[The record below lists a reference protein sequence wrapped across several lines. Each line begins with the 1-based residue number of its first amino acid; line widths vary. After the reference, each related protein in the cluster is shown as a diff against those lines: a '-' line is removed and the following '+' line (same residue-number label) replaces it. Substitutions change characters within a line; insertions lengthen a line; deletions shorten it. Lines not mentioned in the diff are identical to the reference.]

1 MKNSTVFAALA
12 SIVAFLAFVN
22 PYNYQEREAMILTGV
37 MKFMDQV
44 HYNPEMMND
53 ELSAVIFDEYIESLD
68 SRKRFLTQEE
78 VDDLAQY
85 RDKVDDQIKI
95 KTFEMFEMSNDLIE
109 KGMQRG
115 QEIYADID
123 VSALDLTSNDKVDLD
138 YENRERPK
146 NEKEL
151 KKYWKQLIT
160 YDIISKVETK
170 IDKQEKK
177 MKAMSE
183 STDEDKDEVASIDE
197 KIKEPFV
204 EKTRDEMIAEAIEDH
219 TKNYTKWFKR
229 LNKQRR
235 SDRFEQYLNAITH
248 QSDPHTTYFNPKK
261 RDDFNI
267 NMGGKLEGI
276 GARLQSDDDFIKI
289 VSIVPGGPIWKT
301 KKAEADDLII
311 AIQQEGEDEV
321 LNLNGMRLDDVVSK
335 IRGKKGTVITLT
347 LRKKDGSEIL
357 LPIERDEVITEET
370 LAKSLILDKV
380 GSIENI
386 GYIKLPKFYSSFEKK
401 GGNSCAK
408 DVASE
413 IEKLKNVNV
422 NGIILDLRNNTGGSL
437 NDVVEMSGLFI
448 EDGPIVQVKPRD
460 RPAYV
465 HLDKNSDVLYDGP
478 LMILVNKYSA
488 SASEIIAAAMQD
500 YKRAVVV
507 GSTSTYGKGT
517 VQRFY
522 DLDRAFKGIE
532 EYKPLGSLKMTTQKF
547 FRVNGGSTQLIGVT
561 PDIVLPD
568 SYQFMKVGEKEYDHA
583 MEWTEIDPVEYSQE
597 VAQLDHIDEVAAA
610 SKKRVE
616 KNNKFERVLANAE
629 RIKKY
634 RDNASYS
641 LNIDQFIKDMD
652 QREEESKQYK
662 DLYDTDIESLK
673 ISNLEVDM
681 DNINFDESKQARN
694 QDWLDGLKKDFYL
707 EEALSI
713 MKDMI
718 RLEDSFATIEQKM
731 ESSQN

>member
-1 MKNSTVFAALA
+1 MKNSAILVALA
-12 SIVAFLAFVN
+12 SVIAFLAFIN
-22 PYNYQEREAMILTGV
+22 PFNFEEREAMILTGV

-44 HYNPEMMND
+44 HYNPKIIND
-53 ELSAVIFDEYIESLD
+53 ELSVVIFDEYIEVLD

-78 VDDLAQY
+78 VDELAQF
-85 RDKVDDQIKI
+85 RDKIDDQIKI
-95 KTFEMFEMSNDLIE
+95 KTFEMFEMSNELIE
-109 KGMQRG
+109 KGIQRG
-115 QEIYADID
+115 QRIYASID
-123 VSALDLTSNDKVDLD
+123 VSALDLTSNDKVNLD

-146 NEKEL
+146 NEKAL
-151 KKYWKQLIT
+151 KKYWEQLIT

-170 IDKQEKK
+170 IDKQVKKLQAMMLVPPAIDTAAEDSEKEPYVEKK
-177 MKAMSE
+177 
-183 STDEDKDEVASIDE
+183 
-197 KIKEPFV
+197 
-204 EKTRDEMIAEAIEDH
+204 RDELVAEAIEDH
-219 TKNYTKWFKR
+219 TKNYKKWFKR

-276 GARLQSDDDFIKI
+276 GARLQADDDFIKI

-301 KKAEADDLII
+301 KKVEAEDLII

-321 LNLNGMRLDDVVSK
+321 LNLYGMRLDDVVSK

-347 LRKKDGSEIL
+347 IRKKDGSEIL
-357 LPIERDEVITEET
+357 LAIERDEVITEET
-370 LAKSLILDKV
+370 LAKSLIIDKV

-413 IEKLKNVNV
+413 IEKLKTVNV

-448 EDGPIVQVKPRD
+448 KEGPIVQVKPRTRD
-460 RPAYV
+460 AYV
-465 HLDKNSDVLYDGP
+465 HLDKNPDVLYDGP

-500 YKRAVVV
+500 YKRAVIV

-522 DLDRAFKGIE
+522 DLDRAFKGAE
-532 EYKPLGSLKMTTQKF
+532 DYKPLGSLKMTTQKF

-568 SYQFMKVGEKEYDHA
+568 NYQYMDVGEKEYDHA
-583 MEWTEIDPVEYSQE
+583 MKWTEIDAVEYSQD
-597 VAQLDHIDEVAAA
+597 VALLDHIDEVAAT
-610 SKKRVE
+610 SKKRVD
-616 KNNKFERVLANAE
+616 KNDKFTKVLANAE

-634 RDNASYS
+634 RDNSTYS
-641 LNIDQFIKDMD
+641 LNIDQFIEEMD
-652 QREEESKQYK
+652 QREEDSEQYK
-662 DLYDTDIESLK
+662 DLYDTDIASLK

-694 QDWLDGLKKDFYL
+694 QDWLDGMKKDFYL

-718 RLEDSFATIEQKM
+718 RLEDSFANIEQKL

>member
-1 MKNSTVFAALA
+1 MKNSAILLALA
-12 SIVAFLAFVN
+12 SVIAFLAFISPFN
-22 PYNYQEREAMILTGV
+22 FQEREAMILTGV

-44 HYNPEMMND
+44 HYNPKMIND
-53 ELSAVIFDEYIESLD
+53 ELSVVIFDEYIEALD

-78 VDDLAQY
+78 VDELAQF
-85 RDKVDDQIKI
+85 RDKIDDQIKI
-95 KTFEMFEMSNDLIE
+95 KTFEMFEMSNELIE
-109 KGMQRG
+109 KGIQRG
-115 QEIYADID
+115 QRIYASID
-123 VSALDLTSNDKVDLD
+123 VSALDLTSNDKVNLD

-146 NEKEL
+146 NEKAL
-151 KKYWKQLIT
+151 KKYWEQLIT

-170 IDKQEKK
+170 IDKQVQKLQAMMLVPPAVDAAAVNSEKEPYVEKK
-177 MKAMSE
+177 RNE
-183 STDEDKDEVASIDE
+183 L
-197 KIKEPFV
+197 
-204 EKTRDEMIAEAIEDH
+204 IAEAIEDH
-219 TKNYTKWFKR
+219 TKNYKKWFKR

-235 SDRFEQYLNAITH
+235 SDRFEQYLNAVTH

-276 GARLQSDDDFIKI
+276 GARLQADDDFIKI

-321 LNLNGMRLDDVVSK
+321 LNLYGMRLDDVVSK

-347 LRKKDGSEIL
+347 IRKKDGSEIL
-357 LPIERDEVITEET
+357 LAIERDEVITEET
-370 LAKSLILDKV
+370 LAKSLIIDKV

-413 IEKLKNVNV
+413 IEKLKTVNV

-448 EDGPIVQVKPRD
+448 KEGPIVQVKPRTRD
-460 RPAYV
+460 AYV
-465 HLDKNSDVLYDGP
+465 HRDKNPDVLYDGP

-500 YKRAVVV
+500 YKRAVIV

-522 DLDRAFKGIE
+522 DLDRAFKGAKD
-532 EYKPLGSLKMTTQKF
+532 YKPLGSLKMTTQKF

-568 SYQFMKVGEKEYDHA
+568 NYQYMDVGEKEYDHA
-583 MEWTEIDPVEYSQE
+583 MKWTEIDPVEYSQD
-597 VAQLDHIDEVAAA
+597 VALLDHIDEVAAT
-610 SKKRVE
+610 SKKRVD
-616 KNNKFERVLANAE
+616 KNDKFTKVLANAE

-634 RDNASYS
+634 KDNSTYS
-641 LNIDQFIKDMD
+641 LNIDQFIKEMD
-652 QREEESKQYK
+652 QREEDSEQYK
-662 DLYDTDIESLK
+662 DLYDTDIASLK
-673 ISNLEVDM
+673 ISNLEADM

-694 QDWLDGLKKDFYL
+694 QDWLDGMKKDFYL

-718 RLEDSFATIEQKM
+718 RLEDSFASIEQKL

>member
-1 MKNSTVFAALA
+1 MKNSSILVALA
-12 SIVAFLAFVN
+12 SVIAFFAFIN
-22 PYNYQEREAMILTGV
+22 PFNFQEREAMILTGV

-44 HYNPEMMND
+44 HYNPKMIND
-53 ELSAVIFDEYIESLD
+53 ELSVVIFDEYIEALD

-78 VDDLAQY
+78 VDELAQF
-85 RDKVDDQIKI
+85 RDKIDDQIKI
-95 KTFEMFEMSNDLIE
+95 KTFEMFELSNELIE
-109 KGMQRG
+109 KGIQRG
-115 QEIYADID
+115 QRIYASID
-123 VSALDLTSNDKVDLD
+123 VSALDLTSNDKVNLD

-146 NEKEL
+146 NEKAL
-151 KKYWKQLIT
+151 KKYWEQLIT

-170 IDKQEKK
+170 IDKQVKKLQAMMLVPPAVDTAAEDSEK
-177 MKAMSE
+177 E
-183 STDEDKDEVASIDE
+183 LY
-197 KIKEPFV
+197 V
-204 EKTRDEMIAEAIEDH
+204 EKNRDELVAEAIEDH
-219 TKNYTKWFKR
+219 TKNYKKWFRR

-235 SDRFEQYLNAITH
+235 SDRFEQYLNAVTH

-276 GARLQSDDDFIKI
+276 GARLQADDDFIKI

-321 LNLNGMRLDDVVSK
+321 LNLYGMRLDDVVSR

-347 LRKKDGSEIL
+347 IRKKDGSEIIL
-357 LPIERDEVITEET
+357 AIERDEVITEET
-370 LAKSLILDKV
+370 LAKSLIIDKV

-413 IEKLKNVNV
+413 IEKLKTVNV

-448 EDGPIVQVKPRD
+448 KEGPIVQVKPRTRD
-460 RPAYV
+460 AYV
-465 HLDKNSDVLYDGP
+465 HLDKNPDVLYDGP
-478 LMILVNKYSA
+478 LIILVNKYSA

-500 YKRAVVV
+500 YKRAVIV

-522 DLDRAFKGIE
+522 DLDRAFKGAE
-532 EYKPLGSLKMTTQKF
+532 DYKPLGSLKMTTQKF

-568 SYQFMKVGEKEYDHA
+568 NYQYMDVGEKEYDHA
-583 MEWTEIDPVEYSQE
+583 MKWTEIDPVEYSQD
-597 VAQLDHIDEVAAA
+597 VALLDHIDEVAAT
-610 SKKRVE
+610 SKKRVD
-616 KNNKFERVLANAE
+616 KNDKFTKVLANAE

-634 RDNASYS
+634 RDNSTYS
-641 LNIDQFIKDMD
+641 LNIDQFIEEMD
-652 QREEESKQYK
+652 QREEDSEQYK
-662 DLYDTDIESLK
+662 DLYDTDIASLK

-694 QDWLDGLKKDFYL
+694 QDWLDGMKKDFYL

-718 RLEDSFATIEQKM
+718 RLEDSFASIEQKL

>member
-1 MKNSTVFAALA
+1 MKNSAILVALA
-12 SIVAFLAFVN
+12 SVIAFIAFISPFN
-22 PYNYQEREAMILTGV
+22 FQEREAMILTGV

-44 HYNPEMMND
+44 HYNPKMIND
-53 ELSAVIFDEYIESLD
+53 ELSVVIFDKYIEALD

-78 VDDLAQY
+78 VDELAQF
-85 RDKVDDQIKI
+85 RDKIDDQIKI
-95 KTFEMFEMSNDLIE
+95 KTFEMFEMSNELIE
-109 KGMQRG
+109 KGIQRG
-115 QEIYADID
+115 QRIYASID
-123 VSALDLTSNDKVDLD
+123 VSALDLTSNDKVNLD

-146 NEKEL
+146 NEKAL
-151 KKYWKQLIT
+151 KKYWEQLIT

-170 IDKQEKK
+170 IDKQVQKLQAMMLVPPAVDTTAVNSEKEPYVEKK
-177 MKAMSE
+177 RNE
-183 STDEDKDEVASIDE
+183 L
-197 KIKEPFV
+197 
-204 EKTRDEMIAEAIEDH
+204 IAEAIEDH
-219 TKNYTKWFKR
+219 TKNYKKWFKR

-235 SDRFEQYLNAITH
+235 SDRFEQYLNAVTH

-276 GARLQSDDDFIKI
+276 GARLQAEDDFIKI
-289 VSIVPGGPIWKT
+289 VSIVPGGPIWET

-321 LNLNGMRLDDVVSK
+321 LNLYGMRLDDVVSK

-347 LRKKDGSEIL
+347 IRKKDGSEIL
-357 LPIERDEVITEET
+357 LAIERDEVITEET
-370 LAKSLILDKV
+370 LAKSLIIDKV
-380 GSIENI
+380 GSIDNI

-413 IEKLKNVNV
+413 IEKLKTVNV

-448 EDGPIVQVKPRD
+448 KEGPIVQVKPRTRD
-460 RPAYV
+460 AYV
-465 HLDKNSDVLYDGP
+465 HRDKNPDVLYDGP

-500 YKRAVVV
+500 YKRAVIV

-522 DLDRAFKGIE
+522 DLDRAFKGAE
-532 EYKPLGSLKMTTQKF
+532 DYKPLGSLKMTTQKF

-568 SYQFMKVGEKEYDHA
+568 NYQYMDVGEKEYDHA
-583 MEWTEIDPVEYSQE
+583 MKWTEIDPVEYSQD
-597 VAQLDHIDEVAAA
+597 VALLDHIDEVAAT
-610 SKKRVE
+610 SKKRVD
-616 KNNKFERVLANAE
+616 KNDKFTKVLANAE

-634 RDNASYS
+634 RDNSTYS
-641 LNIDQFIKDMD
+641 LNIDQFIKEMD
-652 QREEESKQYK
+652 QREEDSEQYK
-662 DLYDTDIESLK
+662 DLYDTDIASLK
-673 ISNLEVDM
+673 ISNLKVDM

-694 QDWLDGLKKDFYL
+694 QDWLDGMKKDFYL

-718 RLEDSFATIEQKM
+718 RLEDSFASIEQKL

>member
-1 MKNSTVFAALA
+1 MKNSAILVALA
-12 SIVAFLAFVN
+12 SVIAFLAFISPFN
-22 PYNYQEREAMILTGV
+22 FQEREAMILTGV

-44 HYNPEMMND
+44 HYNPKMIND
-53 ELSAVIFDEYIESLD
+53 ELSVVIFDEYIEALD

-78 VDDLAQY
+78 VDELAQF
-85 RDKVDDQIKI
+85 RDKIDDQIKI
-95 KTFEMFEMSNDLIE
+95 KTFEMFEMSNELIE
-109 KGMQRG
+109 KGIQRG
-115 QEIYADID
+115 QRIYASID
-123 VSALDLTSNDKVDLD
+123 VSALDLTSNDKVNLD

-146 NEKEL
+146 NEKAL
-151 KKYWKQLIT
+151 KKYWEQLIT

-170 IDKQEKK
+170 IDKQVQKLQAMMLVPPAVDAAAVNSEKEPYVEKK
-177 MKAMSE
+177 RNE
-183 STDEDKDEVASIDE
+183 L
-197 KIKEPFV
+197 
-204 EKTRDEMIAEAIEDH
+204 IAEAIEDH
-219 TKNYTKWFKR
+219 TKNYKKWFKR

-235 SDRFEQYLNAITH
+235 SDRFEQYLNAVTH

-276 GARLQSDDDFIKI
+276 GARLQVDDDFIKI

-321 LNLNGMRLDDVVSK
+321 LNLYGMRLDDVVSK

-347 LRKKDGSEIL
+347 IRKKDGSEIL
-357 LPIERDEVITEET
+357 LAIERDEVITEET
-370 LAKSLILDKV
+370 LAKSLIINKV

-448 EDGPIVQVKPRD
+448 KEGPIVQVKPRTRD
-460 RPAYV
+460 AYV
-465 HLDKNSDVLYDGP
+465 HRDKNPDVLYDGP

-500 YKRAVVV
+500 YKRAVIV

-522 DLDRAFKGIE
+522 DLDRAFKGAE
-532 EYKPLGSLKMTTQKF
+532 DYKPLGSLKMTTQKF

-568 SYQFMKVGEKEYDHA
+568 NYQYMDVGEKEYDHA
-583 MEWTEIDPVEYSQE
+583 MKWTEIDPVEYSQD
-597 VAQLDHIDEVAAA
+597 VALLDHIDEVAAT
-610 SKKRVE
+610 SKKRVD
-616 KNNKFERVLANAE
+616 KNDKFTKVLANAE

-634 RDNASYS
+634 RDNSTYS
-641 LNIDQFIKDMD
+641 LNIDQFIKEMD
-652 QREEESKQYK
+652 QREEDSEQYK
-662 DLYDTDIESLK
+662 DLYDTDIASLK

-681 DNINFDESKQARN
+681 NNINFDESKQARN
-694 QDWLDGLKKDFYL
+694 KDWLDGMKKDFYL

-718 RLEDSFATIEQKM
+718 RLEDSFASIEQKL

>member
-1 MKNSTVFAALA
+1 MKNSAILVALA
-12 SIVAFLAFVN
+12 SVIAFLAFIN
-22 PYNYQEREAMILTGV
+22 PFNFEEREAMILTGV

-44 HYNPEMMND
+44 HYNPKMIND
-53 ELSAVIFDEYIESLD
+53 KLSVVIFDEYIEALD

-78 VDDLAQY
+78 VDELAQF
-85 RDKVDDQIKI
+85 RDKIDDQIKI
-95 KTFEMFEMSNDLIE
+95 KTFEMFEMSNELIE
-109 KGMQRG
+109 KGIQRG
-115 QEIYADID
+115 QRIYASID
-123 VSALDLTSNDKVDLD
+123 VSALDLTSNDKVNLD

-146 NEKEL
+146 NEKAL
-151 KKYWKQLIT
+151 KKYWEQLIT

-170 IDKQEKK
+170 IDKQVKKLQAMMLVPPAIDTAAEDSEKEPYVEKK
-177 MKAMSE
+177 
-183 STDEDKDEVASIDE
+183 
-197 KIKEPFV
+197 
-204 EKTRDEMIAEAIEDH
+204 RDELVAEAIEDH
-219 TKNYTKWFKR
+219 TKNYKKWFKR

-276 GARLQSDDDFIKI
+276 GARLQADDDFIKI

-301 KKAEADDLII
+301 KKVEAEDLII

-321 LNLNGMRLDDVVSK
+321 LNLYGMRLDDVVSK

-347 LRKKDGSEIL
+347 IRKKDGSEIL
-357 LPIERDEVITEET
+357 LAIERDEVITEET
-370 LAKSLILDKV
+370 LAKSLIIDKV

-413 IEKLKNVNV
+413 IEKLKTVNV

-448 EDGPIVQVKPRD
+448 KEGPIVQVKPRTRD
-460 RPAYV
+460 AYV
-465 HLDKNSDVLYDGP
+465 HLDKNPDVLYDGP

-500 YKRAVVV
+500 YKRAVIV

-522 DLDRAFKGIE
+522 DLDRAFKGAE
-532 EYKPLGSLKMTTQKF
+532 DYKPLGSLKMTTQKF

-568 SYQFMKVGEKEYDHA
+568 NYQYMDVGEKEYDHA
-583 MEWTEIDPVEYSQE
+583 MKWTEIDPVEYSQD
-597 VAQLDHIDEVAAA
+597 VALLDHIDEVAAT
-610 SKKRVE
+610 SKKRVD
-616 KNNKFERVLANAE
+616 KNDKFTKVLANAE

-634 RDNASYS
+634 RDNSTYS
-641 LNIDQFIKDMD
+641 LNIDQFIEEMD
-652 QREEESKQYK
+652 QREEDSEQYK
-662 DLYDTDIESLK
+662 DLYDTDIASLK

-694 QDWLDGLKKDFYL
+694 QDWLDGMKKDFYL

-718 RLEDSFATIEQKM
+718 RLEDSFASIEQKL

>member
-1 MKNSTVFAALA
+1 
-12 SIVAFLAFVN
+12 
-22 PYNYQEREAMILTGV
+22 MILTGV

-44 HYNPEMMND
+44 HYNPKMIND
-53 ELSAVIFDEYIESLD
+53 ELSVVIFDKYIEALD

-78 VDDLAQY
+78 VDELAQF
-85 RDKVDDQIKI
+85 RDKIDDQIKI
-95 KTFEMFEMSNDLIE
+95 KTFEMFEMSNELIE
-109 KGMQRG
+109 KGIQRG
-115 QEIYADID
+115 QRIYASID
-123 VSALDLTSNDKVDLD
+123 VSALDLTSNDKVNLD

-146 NEKEL
+146 NEKAL
-151 KKYWKQLIT
+151 KKYWEQLIT

-170 IDKQEKK
+170 IDKQVQKLQAMMLVPPAVDTAAVNSEKEPYVEKK
-177 MKAMSE
+177 RNE
-183 STDEDKDEVASIDE
+183 L
-197 KIKEPFV
+197 
-204 EKTRDEMIAEAIEDH
+204 IAEAIEDH
-219 TKNYTKWFKR
+219 TKNYKKWFKR

-235 SDRFEQYLNAITH
+235 SDRFEQYLNAVTH

-276 GARLQSDDDFIKI
+276 GARLQAEDDFIKI
-289 VSIVPGGPIWKT
+289 VSIVPGGPIWET

-321 LNLNGMRLDDVVSK
+321 LNLYGMRLDDVVSK

-347 LRKKDGSEIL
+347 IRKKDGSEIL
-357 LPIERDEVITEET
+357 LAIERDEVITEET
-370 LAKSLILDKV
+370 LAKSLIIDKV
-380 GSIENI
+380 GSIDNI

-413 IEKLKNVNV
+413 IEKLKTVNV

-448 EDGPIVQVKPRD
+448 KEGPIVQVKPRTRD
-460 RPAYV
+460 AYV
-465 HLDKNSDVLYDGP
+465 HRDKNPDVLYDGP

-500 YKRAVVV
+500 YKRAVIV

-522 DLDRAFKGIE
+522 DLDRAFKGAE
-532 EYKPLGSLKMTTQKF
+532 DYKPLGSLKMTTQKF

-568 SYQFMKVGEKEYDHA
+568 NYQYMDVGEKEYDHA
-583 MEWTEIDPVEYSQE
+583 MKWTEIDPVEYSQD
-597 VAQLDHIDEVAAA
+597 VALLDHIDEVAAT
-610 SKKRVE
+610 SKKRVD
-616 KNNKFERVLANAE
+616 KNDKFTKVLANAE

-634 RDNASYS
+634 RDNSTYS
-641 LNIDQFIKDMD
+641 LNIDQFIKEMD
-652 QREEESKQYK
+652 QREEDSEQYK
-662 DLYDTDIESLK
+662 DLYDTDIASLK
-673 ISNLEVDM
+673 ISNLKVDM

-694 QDWLDGLKKDFYL
+694 QDWLDGMKKDFYL

-718 RLEDSFATIEQKM
+718 RLEDSFASIEQKL

>member
-1 MKNSTVFAALA
+1 MKNSAILVALA
-12 SIVAFLAFVN
+12 SVIAFFAFIN
-22 PYNYQEREAMILTGV
+22 PFNFQEREAMILTGV

-44 HYNPEMMND
+44 HYNPKIIND
-53 ELSAVIFDEYIESLD
+53 ELSVVIFDEYIEALD

-78 VDDLAQY
+78 VDELAKF
-85 RDKVDDQIKI
+85 RDKIDDQIKI
-95 KTFEMFEMSNDLIE
+95 KTFEMFEMSNELIE
-109 KGMQRG
+109 KGIQRG
-115 QEIYADID
+115 QRIYASID
-123 VSALDLTSNDKVDLD
+123 VSALNLTSNDKVNLD

-146 NEKEL
+146 NEKAL
-151 KKYWKQLIT
+151 KKYWEQLIT

-170 IDKQEKK
+170 IDKQVKKLQAMMLVPPAIDTAAEDSEK
-177 MKAMSE
+177 E
-183 STDEDKDEVASIDE
+183 LY
-197 KIKEPFV
+197 V
-204 EKTRDEMIAEAIEDH
+204 EKNRDELVAEAIEDH
-219 TKNYTKWFKR
+219 TKNYKKWFRR

-235 SDRFEQYLNAITH
+235 SDRFEQYLNAVTH

-276 GARLQSDDDFIKI
+276 GARLQADDDFIKI

-321 LNLNGMRLDDVVSK
+321 LNLYGMRLDDVVSR

-347 LRKKDGSEIL
+347 IRKKDGSEIL
-357 LPIERDEVITEET
+357 LAIERDEVITEET
-370 LAKSLILDKV
+370 LAKSLIIDKV

-413 IEKLKNVNV
+413 IEKLKTVNV

-448 EDGPIVQVKPRD
+448 KEGPIVQVKPRTRD
-460 RPAYV
+460 AYV
-465 HLDKNSDVLYDGP
+465 HLDKNPDVLYDGP
-478 LMILVNKYSA
+478 LIILVNKYSA

-500 YKRAVVV
+500 YKRAVIV

-522 DLDRAFKGIE
+522 DLDRAFKGAE
-532 EYKPLGSLKMTTQKF
+532 DYKPLGSLKMTTQKF

-568 SYQFMKVGEKEYDHA
+568 NYQYMEVGEKEYDHA
-583 MEWTEIDPVEYSQE
+583 MKWTEIDPVEYSQD
-597 VAQLDHIDEVAAA
+597 VALLDHIDEVAAT
-610 SKKRVE
+610 SKKRVD
-616 KNNKFERVLANAE
+616 KNDKFTKVLANAE

-634 RDNASYS
+634 RDNSTYS
-641 LNIDQFIKDMD
+641 LNIDQFIEEMD
-652 QREEESKQYK
+652 QREEDSEQYK
-662 DLYDTDIESLK
+662 DLYDTDIASLK

-694 QDWLDGLKKDFYL
+694 QDWLDGMKKDFYL

-718 RLEDSFATIEQKM
+718 RLEDSLANIEQKL

>member
-1 MKNSTVFAALA
+1 MKNSSILVALA
-12 SIVAFLAFVN
+12 SVIAFFAFIN
-22 PYNYQEREAMILTGV
+22 PFNFQEREAMILTGV

-44 HYNPEMMND
+44 HYNPKMIND
-53 ELSAVIFDEYIESLD
+53 ELSVVIFDEYIEALD

-78 VDDLAQY
+78 VDELAQF
-85 RDKVDDQIKI
+85 RDKIDDQIKI
-95 KTFEMFEMSNDLIE
+95 KTFEMFELSNELIE
-109 KGMQRG
+109 KGIQRG
-115 QEIYADID
+115 QRIYASID
-123 VSALDLTSNDKVDLD
+123 VSALDLTSNDKVNLD

-146 NEKEL
+146 NEKAL
-151 KKYWKQLIT
+151 KKYWEQLIT

-170 IDKQEKK
+170 IDKQVKKLQAMMLVPPAVDTAAEDSEK
-177 MKAMSE
+177 E
-183 STDEDKDEVASIDE
+183 LY
-197 KIKEPFV
+197 V
-204 EKTRDEMIAEAIEDH
+204 EKNRDELVAEAIEDH
-219 TKNYTKWFKR
+219 TKNYKKWFRR

-235 SDRFEQYLNAITH
+235 SDRFEQYLNAVTH

-276 GARLQSDDDFIKI
+276 GARLQADDDFIKI

-321 LNLNGMRLDDVVSK
+321 LNLYGMRLDDVVSR

-347 LRKKDGSEIL
+347 IRKKDGSEIIL
-357 LPIERDEVITEET
+357 AIERDEVITEET
-370 LAKSLILDKV
+370 LAKSLIIDKV

-413 IEKLKNVNV
+413 IEKLKTVNV

-448 EDGPIVQVKPRD
+448 KEGPIVQVKPRTRD
-460 RPAYV
+460 AYV
-465 HLDKNSDVLYDGP
+465 HLDKNPDVLYDGP
-478 LMILVNKYSA
+478 LIILVNKYSA

-500 YKRAVVV
+500 YKRAVIV

-522 DLDRAFKGIE
+522 DLDRAFKGAE
-532 EYKPLGSLKMTTQKF
+532 DYKPLGSLKMTTQKF

-568 SYQFMKVGEKEYDHA
+568 NYQYMDVGEKEYDHA
-583 MEWTEIDPVEYSQE
+583 MKWTEIDPVEYSQD
-597 VAQLDHIDEVAAA
+597 VALLDHIDEVAAT
-610 SKKRVE
+610 SKKRVD
-616 KNNKFERVLANAE
+616 KNDKFTKVLANAE

-634 RDNASYS
+634 RDNSTYS
-641 LNIDQFIKDMD
+641 LNIDQFIEEMD
-652 QREEESKQYK
+652 QREEDSEQYK
-662 DLYDTDIESLK
+662 DLYDTDIASLK

-694 QDWLDGLKKDFYL
+694 QDWLDGMKKDFYL

-718 RLEDSFATIEQKM
+718 RLEDSFASIEQKL
-731 ESSQN
+731 ESGQN

>member
-1 MKNSTVFAALA
+1 MKNSAILVALA
-12 SIVAFLAFVN
+12 SVIAFIAFIN
-22 PYNYQEREAMILTGV
+22 PFNFQEREAMILTGV

-44 HYNPEMMND
+44 HYNPKMIND
-53 ELSAVIFDEYIESLD
+53 ELSVVIFDKYIEALD

-78 VDDLAQY
+78 VDELAQF
-85 RDKVDDQIKI
+85 RDKIDDQIKI
-95 KTFEMFEMSNDLIE
+95 KTFEMFEMSNELIE
-109 KGMQRG
+109 KGIQRG
-115 QEIYADID
+115 QRIYESID
-123 VSALDLTSNDKVDLD
+123 VSALDLTSNDKVNLD

-146 NEKEL
+146 NEKAL
-151 KKYWKQLIT
+151 KKYWEQLIT

-170 IDKQEKK
+170 IDKQVQKLQ
-177 MKAMSE
+177 AMMLVPPAVDTAAVNSE
-183 STDEDKDEVASIDE
+183 
-197 KIKEPFV
+197 KEPYV
-204 EKTRDEMIAEAIEDH
+204 EKNRNELIAEAIEDH
-219 TKNYTKWFKR
+219 TKNYKKWFKR

-235 SDRFEQYLNAITH
+235 SDRFEQYLNAVTH

-276 GARLQSDDDFIKI
+276 GARLQADDDFIKI

-321 LNLNGMRLDDVVSK
+321 LNLYGMRLDDVVSK

-347 LRKKDGSEIL
+347 IRKKDGSEIL
-357 LPIERDEVITEET
+357 LAIERDEVITEET
-370 LAKSLILDKV
+370 LAKSLIIDKV

-413 IEKLKNVNV
+413 IEKLKTVNV

-448 EDGPIVQVKPRD
+448 KEGPIVQVKPRTRD
-460 RPAYV
+460 AYV
-465 HLDKNSDVLYDGP
+465 HRDKNPDVLYDGP

-500 YKRAVVV
+500 YKRAVIV

-522 DLDRAFKGIE
+522 DLDRAFKGAE
-532 EYKPLGSLKMTTQKF
+532 DYKPLGSLKMTTQKF
-547 FRVNGGSTQLIGVT
+547 FRINGGSTQLIGVT

-568 SYQFMKVGEKEYDHA
+568 NYQYMDVGEKEYDHA
-583 MEWTEIDPVEYSQE
+583 IKWTEIDPVEYSQD
-597 VAQLDHIDEVAAA
+597 VALLDHIDEVAAT
-610 SKKRVE
+610 SKKRVD
-616 KNNKFERVLANAE
+616 KNDKFTKVLANAE

-634 RDNASYS
+634 RDNSTYS
-641 LNIDQFIKDMD
+641 LNIDQFIKEMD
-652 QREEESKQYK
+652 QREEDSEQYK
-662 DLYDTDIESLK
+662 DLYDTDIASLK
-673 ISNLEVDM
+673 ISNLKVDM

-694 QDWLDGLKKDFYL
+694 QDWLDGMKKDFYL

-718 RLEDSFATIEQKM
+718 RLEDSFASIEQKL

>member
-1 MKNSTVFAALA
+1 MKNSAILVALA
-12 SIVAFLAFVN
+12 SVIAFIAFIN
-22 PYNYQEREAMILTGV
+22 PFNFQEREAMILTGV

-44 HYNPEMMND
+44 HYNPKMIND
-53 ELSAVIFDEYIESLD
+53 ELSVVIFDKYIEALD

-78 VDDLAQY
+78 VDELAQF
-85 RDKVDDQIKI
+85 RDKIDDQIKI
-95 KTFEMFEMSNDLIE
+95 KTFEMFEMSNELIE
-109 KGMQRG
+109 KGIQRG
-115 QEIYADID
+115 QRIYASID
-123 VSALDLTSNDKVDLD
+123 VSALDLTSNDKVNLD

-146 NEKEL
+146 NEKAL
-151 KKYWKQLIT
+151 KKYWEQLIT
-160 YDIISKVETK
+160 YDIISKVESK
-170 IDKQEKK
+170 IDKQVQKLQ
-177 MKAMSE
+177 AMMLVPPAVDTAAVNSE
-183 STDEDKDEVASIDE
+183 
-197 KIKEPFV
+197 KEPYV
-204 EKTRDEMIAEAIEDH
+204 EKNRNELIAEAIEDH
-219 TKNYTKWFKR
+219 TKNYKKWFKR

-235 SDRFEQYLNAITH
+235 SDRFEQYLNAVTH

-276 GARLQSDDDFIKI
+276 GARLQADDDFIKI

-321 LNLNGMRLDDVVSK
+321 LNLYGMRLDDVVSK

-347 LRKKDGSEIL
+347 LHKKDGSEIL
-357 LPIERDEVITEET
+357 LAIERDEVITEET
-370 LAKSLILDKV
+370 LAKSLIINKV

-413 IEKLKNVNV
+413 IEKLKTVNV

-448 EDGPIVQVKPRD
+448 KEGPIVQVKPRTRD
-460 RPAYV
+460 AYV
-465 HLDKNSDVLYDGP
+465 HRDKNPDVLYDGP

-500 YKRAVVV
+500 YKRAVIV

-522 DLDRAFKGIE
+522 DLDRAFKGAE
-532 EYKPLGSLKMTTQKF
+532 DYKPLGSLKMTTQKF
-547 FRVNGGSTQLIGVT
+547 FRINGGSTQLIGVT

-568 SYQFMKVGEKEYDHA
+568 NYQYMDVGEKEYDHA
-583 MEWTEIDPVEYSQE
+583 MKWTEIDPVEYSQD
-597 VAQLDHIDEVAAA
+597 VAPLDHIDEVAAT
-610 SKKRVE
+610 SKKIVD
-616 KNNKFERVLANAE
+616 KNDKFTKVLANAE

-634 RDNASYS
+634 RDNSTYS
-641 LNIDQFIKDMD
+641 LNIDQFIKEMD
-652 QREEESKQYK
+652 QREEDSEEFK
-662 DLYDTDIESLK
+662 DLYDTDIASLK

-681 DNINFDESKQARN
+681 DNINFDESKRARN
-694 QDWLDGLKKDFYL
+694 QDWLDGMKKDFYL

-718 RLEDSFATIEQKM
+718 RLEDSFASIEQKL

>member
-1 MKNSTVFAALA
+1 MKNSAILLALA
-12 SIVAFLAFVN
+12 SVIAFLAFISPFN
-22 PYNYQEREAMILTGV
+22 FQEREAMILTGV

-44 HYNPEMMND
+44 HYNPKMIND
-53 ELSAVIFDEYIESLD
+53 ELSVVIFDEYIEALD

-78 VDDLAQY
+78 VDELAQF
-85 RDKVDDQIKI
+85 RDKIDDQIKI
-95 KTFEMFEMSNDLIE
+95 KTFEMFEMSNELIE
-109 KGMQRG
+109 KGIQRG
-115 QEIYADID
+115 QRIYASID
-123 VSALDLTSNDKVDLD
+123 VSALDLTSNDKVNLD

-146 NEKEL
+146 NEKAL
-151 KKYWKQLIT
+151 KKYWEQLIT

-170 IDKQEKK
+170 IDKQVQKLQAMMLVPPAVDAAAVNSEKEPYVEKK
-177 MKAMSE
+177 RNE
-183 STDEDKDEVASIDE
+183 L
-197 KIKEPFV
+197 
-204 EKTRDEMIAEAIEDH
+204 IAEAIEDH
-219 TKNYTKWFKR
+219 TKNYKKWFKR

-235 SDRFEQYLNAITH
+235 SDRFEQYLNAVTH

-276 GARLQSDDDFIKI
+276 GARLQADDDFIKI

-321 LNLNGMRLDDVVSK
+321 LNLYGMRLDDVVSK

-357 LPIERDEVITEET
+357 LAIERDEVITEET
-370 LAKSLILDKV
+370 LAKSLIINKV

-413 IEKLKNVNV
+413 IEKLKTVNV

-448 EDGPIVQVKPRD
+448 KEGPIVQVKPRTRD
-460 RPAYV
+460 AYV
-465 HLDKNSDVLYDGP
+465 HRDKNPDVLYDGP

-500 YKRAVVV
+500 YKRAVIV

-522 DLDRAFKGIE
+522 DLDRAFKGAE
-532 EYKPLGSLKMTTQKF
+532 DYKPLGSLKMTTQKF

-568 SYQFMKVGEKEYDHA
+568 NYQYMDVGEKEYDHA
-583 MEWTEIDPVEYSQE
+583 MKWTEIDPVEYSQD
-597 VAQLDHIDEVAAA
+597 VALLDHIDEVAAT
-610 SKKRVE
+610 SKKRVD
-616 KNNKFERVLANAE
+616 KNDKFTKVLANAE

-634 RDNASYS
+634 KDNSTYS
-641 LNIDQFIKDMD
+641 LNIDQFIKEMD
-652 QREEESKQYK
+652 QREEDSEQYK
-662 DLYDTDIESLK
+662 DLYDTDIASLK
-673 ISNLEVDM
+673 ISNLEADM

-694 QDWLDGLKKDFYL
+694 QDWLDGMKKDFYL

-718 RLEDSFATIEQKM
+718 RLEDSFASIEQKL

>member
-1 MKNSTVFAALA
+1 MKNSAILVALA
-12 SIVAFLAFVN
+12 SVIAFFAFIN
-22 PYNYQEREAMILTGV
+22 PFNFQEREAMILTGV

-44 HYNPEMMND
+44 HYNPKMIND
-53 ELSAVIFDEYIESLD
+53 ELSVVIFDEYIEALD

-78 VDDLAQY
+78 VDELAQF
-85 RDKVDDQIKI
+85 RDKIDDQIKI
-95 KTFEMFEMSNDLIE
+95 KTFEMFEMSNELIE
-109 KGMQRG
+109 KGIQRG
-115 QEIYADID
+115 QRIYASID
-123 VSALDLTSNDKVDLD
+123 VSALDLTSNDKVNLD

-146 NEKEL
+146 NEKAL
-151 KKYWKQLIT
+151 KKYWEQLIT

-170 IDKQEKK
+170 IDKQVKKLQAMMLVPPAIDTAAEDSEKEPYVEKK
-177 MKAMSE
+177 
-183 STDEDKDEVASIDE
+183 
-197 KIKEPFV
+197 
-204 EKTRDEMIAEAIEDH
+204 RDELVAEAIEDH
-219 TKNYTKWFKR
+219 TKNYKKWFKR

-276 GARLQSDDDFIKI
+276 GARLQADDDFIKI

-301 KKAEADDLII
+301 KKVEAEDLII

-321 LNLNGMRLDDVVSK
+321 LNLYGMRLDDVVSK

-347 LRKKDGSEIL
+347 IRKKDGSEIL
-357 LPIERDEVITEET
+357 LAIERDEVITEET
-370 LAKSLILDKV
+370 LAKSLIIDKV

-413 IEKLKNVNV
+413 IEKLKTVNV

-448 EDGPIVQVKPRD
+448 KEGPIVQVKPRTRD
-460 RPAYV
+460 AYV
-465 HLDKNSDVLYDGP
+465 HLDKNPDVLYDGP

-500 YKRAVVV
+500 YKRAVIV

-522 DLDRAFKGIE
+522 DLDRAFKGAE
-532 EYKPLGSLKMTTQKF
+532 DYKPLGSLKMTTQKF

-568 SYQFMKVGEKEYDHA
+568 NYQYMDVGEKEYDHA
-583 MEWTEIDPVEYSQE
+583 MKWTEIDPVEYSQD
-597 VAQLDHIDEVAAA
+597 VALLDHIDEVAAT
-610 SKKRVE
+610 SKKRVD
-616 KNNKFERVLANAE
+616 KNDKFTKVLANAE

-634 RDNASYS
+634 RDNSTYS
-641 LNIDQFIKDMD
+641 LNIDQFIEEMD
-652 QREEESKQYK
+652 QREEDSEQYK
-662 DLYDTDIESLK
+662 DLYDTDIASLK

-694 QDWLDGLKKDFYL
+694 QDWLDGMKKDFYL

-718 RLEDSFATIEQKM
+718 RLEDSFASIEQKL

>member
-1 MKNSTVFAALA
+1 MKNSAILVALA
-12 SIVAFLAFVN
+12 SVIAFIAFISPFN
-22 PYNYQEREAMILTGV
+22 FQEREAMILTGV

-44 HYNPEMMND
+44 HYNPKMIND
-53 ELSAVIFDEYIESLD
+53 ELSVVIFDKYIEALD

-78 VDDLAQY
+78 VDELAQF
-85 RDKVDDQIKI
+85 RDKIDDQIKI
-95 KTFEMFEMSNDLIE
+95 KTFEMFEMSNELIE
-109 KGMQRG
+109 KGIQRG
-115 QEIYADID
+115 QRIYESID
-123 VSALDLTSNDKVDLD
+123 VSALDLTSNDKVNLD

-146 NEKEL
+146 NEKAL
-151 KKYWKQLIT
+151 KKYWEQLIT

-170 IDKQEKK
+170 IDKQVQKLQ
-177 MKAMSE
+177 AMMLVPPAVDTAAVNSE
-183 STDEDKDEVASIDE
+183 
-197 KIKEPFV
+197 KEPYV
-204 EKTRDEMIAEAIEDH
+204 EKNRNELIAEAIEDH
-219 TKNYTKWFKR
+219 TKNYKKWFKR

-235 SDRFEQYLNAITH
+235 SDRFEQYLNAVTH

-276 GARLQSDDDFIKI
+276 GARLQADDDFIKI

-321 LNLNGMRLDDVVSK
+321 LNLYGMRLDDVVSK

-357 LPIERDEVITEET
+357 LAIERDEVITEET
-370 LAKSLILDKV
+370 LAKSLIIDKV

-413 IEKLKNVNV
+413 IEKLKTVNV

-448 EDGPIVQVKPRD
+448 KEGPIVQVKPRTRD
-460 RPAYV
+460 AYV
-465 HLDKNSDVLYDGP
+465 HRDKNPDVLYDGP

-500 YKRAVVV
+500 YKRAVIV

-522 DLDRAFKGIE
+522 DLDRAFKGAE
-532 EYKPLGSLKMTTQKF
+532 DYKPLGSLKMTTQKF

-568 SYQFMKVGEKEYDHA
+568 NYQYMDVGEKEYDHA
-583 MEWTEIDPVEYSQE
+583 MKWTEIDPVEYSQD
-597 VAQLDHIDEVAAA
+597 VALLDHIDEVAAT
-610 SKKRVE
+610 SKKRVD
-616 KNNKFERVLANAE
+616 KNDKFTKVLANAE

-634 RDNASYS
+634 RDNSTYS
-641 LNIDQFIKDMD
+641 LNIDQFIKEMD
-652 QREEESKQYK
+652 QREEDSEEFK
-662 DLYDTDIESLK
+662 DLYDTDIASLK

-694 QDWLDGLKKDFYL
+694 QDWLDGMKKDFYL

-718 RLEDSFATIEQKM
+718 RLEDSFASIEQKL

>member
-1 MKNSTVFAALA
+1 MKNSAILVALA
-12 SIVAFLAFVN
+12 SVIAFIAFIN
-22 PYNYQEREAMILTGV
+22 PFNFQEREAMILTGV

-44 HYNPEMMND
+44 HYNPKMIND
-53 ELSAVIFDEYIESLD
+53 ELSVVIFDKYIEALD

-78 VDDLAQY
+78 VDELAQF
-85 RDKVDDQIKI
+85 RDKIDDQIKI
-95 KTFEMFEMSNDLIE
+95 KTFEMFEMSNELIE
-109 KGMQRG
+109 KGIQRG
-115 QEIYADID
+115 QRIYESID
-123 VSALDLTSNDKVDLD
+123 VSALDLTSNDKVNLD

-146 NEKEL
+146 NEKAL
-151 KKYWKQLIT
+151 KKYWEQLIT
-160 YDIISKVETK
+160 YDIISKVESK
-170 IDKQEKK
+170 IDKQVQKLQ
-177 MKAMSE
+177 AMMLVPPAVDTAAVNSE
-183 STDEDKDEVASIDE
+183 
-197 KIKEPFV
+197 KEPYV
-204 EKTRDEMIAEAIEDH
+204 EKNRNELIAEAIEDH
-219 TKNYTKWFKR
+219 TKNYKKWFKR

-235 SDRFEQYLNAITH
+235 SDRFEQYLNAVTH

-276 GARLQSDDDFIKI
+276 GARLQADDDFIKI

-321 LNLNGMRLDDVVSK
+321 LNLYGMRLDDVVSK

-347 LRKKDGSEIL
+347 IRKKDGSEIL
-357 LPIERDEVITEET
+357 LAIERDEVITEET
-370 LAKSLILDKV
+370 LAKSLIINKV

-413 IEKLKNVNV
+413 IEKLKTVNV

-448 EDGPIVQVKPRD
+448 KEGPIVQVKPRTRD
-460 RPAYV
+460 AYV
-465 HLDKNSDVLYDGP
+465 HRDKNPDVLYDGP

-500 YKRAVVV
+500 YKRAVIV

-522 DLDRAFKGIE
+522 DLDRAFKGAE
-532 EYKPLGSLKMTTQKF
+532 DYKPLGSLKMTTQKF
-547 FRVNGGSTQLIGVT
+547 FRINGGSTQLIGVT

-568 SYQFMKVGEKEYDHA
+568 NYQYMDVGEKEYDHA
-583 MEWTEIDPVEYSQE
+583 IKWTEIDPVEYSQD
-597 VAQLDHIDEVAAA
+597 VALLDHIDEVAAT
-610 SKKRVE
+610 SKKRVD
-616 KNNKFERVLANAE
+616 KNDKFTKVLANAE

-634 RDNASYS
+634 RDNSTYS
-641 LNIDQFIKDMD
+641 LNIDQFIKEMD
-652 QREEESKQYK
+652 QREEDSEQYK
-662 DLYDTDIESLK
+662 DLYDTDIASLK
-673 ISNLEVDM
+673 ISNLKVDM

-694 QDWLDGLKKDFYL
+694 QDWLDGMKKDFYL

-718 RLEDSFATIEQKM
+718 RLEDSFASIEQKL

>member
-1 MKNSTVFAALA
+1 MKNSAILVALA
-12 SIVAFLAFVN
+12 SVIAFIAFISPFN
-22 PYNYQEREAMILTGV
+22 FQEREAMILTGV

-44 HYNPEMMND
+44 HYNPKMIND
-53 ELSAVIFDEYIESLD
+53 ELSVVIFDKYIEALD

-78 VDDLAQY
+78 VDELAQF
-85 RDKVDDQIKI
+85 RDKIDDQIKI
-95 KTFEMFEMSNDLIE
+95 KTFEMFEMSNELIE
-109 KGMQRG
+109 KGIQRG
-115 QEIYADID
+115 QRIYASID
-123 VSALDLTSNDKVDLD
+123 VSALDLTSNDKVNLD

-146 NEKEL
+146 NEKAL
-151 KKYWKQLIT
+151 KKYWEQLIT

-170 IDKQEKK
+170 IDKQVQKLQAMMLVPPAVDTAAVNSEKEPYVEKK
-177 MKAMSE
+177 RNE
-183 STDEDKDEVASIDE
+183 L
-197 KIKEPFV
+197 
-204 EKTRDEMIAEAIEDH
+204 IAEAIEDH
-219 TKNYTKWFKR
+219 TKNYKKWFKR

-235 SDRFEQYLNAITH
+235 SDRFEQYLNAVTH

-276 GARLQSDDDFIKI
+276 GARLQAEDDFIKI
-289 VSIVPGGPIWKT
+289 VSIVPGGPIWET

-321 LNLNGMRLDDVVSK
+321 LNLYGMRLDDVVSK

-357 LPIERDEVITEET
+357 LAIERDEVITEET
-370 LAKSLILDKV
+370 LAKSLIIDKV

-413 IEKLKNVNV
+413 IEKLKTVNV

-448 EDGPIVQVKPRD
+448 KEGPIVQVKPRTRD
-460 RPAYV
+460 AYV
-465 HLDKNSDVLYDGP
+465 HRDKNPDVLYDGP

-500 YKRAVVV
+500 YKRAVIV

-522 DLDRAFKGIE
+522 DLDRAFKGAE
-532 EYKPLGSLKMTTQKF
+532 DYKPLGSLKMTTQKF

-568 SYQFMKVGEKEYDHA
+568 NYQYMDVGEKEYDHA
-583 MEWTEIDPVEYSQE
+583 MKWTEIDAVEYSQD
-597 VAQLDHIDEVAAA
+597 VALLDHIDEVAET
-610 SKKRVE
+610 SKKRVD
-616 KNNKFERVLANAE
+616 KNDKFTKVLANAE

-634 RDNASYS
+634 RDNSTYS
-641 LNIDQFIKDMD
+641 LNIDQFIEEMD
-652 QREEESKQYK
+652 QREEDSEQYK
-662 DLYDTDIESLK
+662 DLYDTDIASLK

-694 QDWLDGLKKDFYL
+694 QDWLDGMKKDFYL

-718 RLEDSFATIEQKM
+718 RLEDSFASIEQKL

>member
-1 MKNSTVFAALA
+1 MKNSAILVALA
-12 SIVAFLAFVN
+12 SVIAFIAFIN
-22 PYNYQEREAMILTGV
+22 PFNFQEREAMILTGV

-44 HYNPEMMND
+44 HYNPKMIND
-53 ELSAVIFDEYIESLD
+53 ELSVVIFDKYIEALD

-78 VDDLAQY
+78 VDELAQF
-85 RDKVDDQIKI
+85 RDKIDDQIKI
-95 KTFEMFEMSNDLIE
+95 KTFEMFEMSNELIE
-109 KGMQRG
+109 KGIQRG
-115 QEIYADID
+115 QRIYASID
-123 VSALDLTSNDKVDLD
+123 VSALDLTSNDKVNLD

-146 NEKEL
+146 NEKAL
-151 KKYWKQLIT
+151 KKYWEQLIT

-170 IDKQEKK
+170 IDKQVQKLQ
-177 MKAMSE
+177 AMMLVPPAVDTAAVNSE
-183 STDEDKDEVASIDE
+183 
-197 KIKEPFV
+197 KEPYV
-204 EKTRDEMIAEAIEDH
+204 EKNRNELIAEAIEDH
-219 TKNYTKWFKR
+219 TKNYKKWFKR

-235 SDRFEQYLNAITH
+235 SDRFEQYLNAVTH

-276 GARLQSDDDFIKI
+276 GARLQADDDFIKI

-321 LNLNGMRLDDVVSK
+321 LNLYGMRLDDVVSK

-357 LPIERDEVITEET
+357 LAIERDEVITEET
-370 LAKSLILDKV
+370 LAKSLIINKV

-413 IEKLKNVNV
+413 IEKLKTVNV

-448 EDGPIVQVKPRD
+448 KEGPIVQVKPRTRD
-460 RPAYV
+460 AYV
-465 HLDKNSDVLYDGP
+465 HRDKNPDVLYDGP

-500 YKRAVVV
+500 YKRAVIV

-522 DLDRAFKGIE
+522 DLDRAFKGAE
-532 EYKPLGSLKMTTQKF
+532 DYKPLGSLKMTTQKF
-547 FRVNGGSTQLIGVT
+547 FRINGGSTQLIGVT

-568 SYQFMKVGEKEYDHA
+568 NYQYMDVGEKEYDHA
-583 MEWTEIDPVEYSQE
+583 IKWTEIDPVEYSQD
-597 VAQLDHIDEVAAA
+597 VALLDHIDEVAAT
-610 SKKRVE
+610 SKKRVD
-616 KNNKFERVLANAE
+616 KNDKFTKVLANAE

-634 RDNASYS
+634 RDNSTYS
-641 LNIDQFIKDMD
+641 LNIDQFIKEMD
-652 QREEESKQYK
+652 QREEDSEEFK
-662 DLYDTDIESLK
+662 DLYDTDIASLK

-681 DNINFDESKQARN
+681 DNINFDESKRARN
-694 QDWLDGLKKDFYL
+694 QDWLDGMKKDFYL

-718 RLEDSFATIEQKM
+718 RLEDSFASIEQKL

>member
-1 MKNSTVFAALA
+1 MKNSAILVALA
-12 SIVAFLAFVN
+12 SVIAFLAFIN
-22 PYNYQEREAMILTGV
+22 PFNFQEREAMILTGV

-44 HYNPEMMND
+44 HYNPKIIND
-53 ELSAVIFDEYIESLD
+53 ELSVVIFDEYIEVLD

-78 VDDLAQY
+78 VDELAQF
-85 RDKVDDQIKI
+85 RDKIDDQIKI
-95 KTFEMFEMSNDLIE
+95 KTFEMFEMSNELIE
-109 KGMQRG
+109 KGIQRG
-115 QEIYADID
+115 QRIYASID
-123 VSALDLTSNDKVDLD
+123 VSALDLTSNDKVNLD

-146 NEKEL
+146 NEKAL
-151 KKYWKQLIT
+151 KKYWEQLIT

-170 IDKQEKK
+170 IDKQVKKLQAMMLVPPAIDTAAEDSEKEPYVEKK
-177 MKAMSE
+177 
-183 STDEDKDEVASIDE
+183 
-197 KIKEPFV
+197 
-204 EKTRDEMIAEAIEDH
+204 RDELVAEAIEDH
-219 TKNYTKWFKR
+219 TKNYKKWFKR

-235 SDRFEQYLNAITH
+235 SDRFEQYLNAVTH

-276 GARLQSDDDFIKI
+276 GARLQADDDFIKI

-301 KKAEADDLII
+301 KKVEAEDLII

-321 LNLNGMRLDDVVSK
+321 LNLYGMRLDDVVSK

-347 LRKKDGSEIL
+347 IRKKDGSEIL
-357 LPIERDEVITEET
+357 LAIERDEVITEET
-370 LAKSLILDKV
+370 LAKSLIIDKV

-413 IEKLKNVNV
+413 IEKLKTVNV

-448 EDGPIVQVKPRD
+448 KEGPIVQVKPRTRD
-460 RPAYV
+460 AYV
-465 HLDKNSDVLYDGP
+465 HLDKNPDVLYDGP

-500 YKRAVVV
+500 YKRAVIV

-522 DLDRAFKGIE
+522 DLDRAFKGAE
-532 EYKPLGSLKMTTQKF
+532 DYKPLGSLKMTTQKF

-568 SYQFMKVGEKEYDHA
+568 NYQYMDVGEKEYDHA
-583 MEWTEIDPVEYSQE
+583 MKWTEIDAVEYSQD
-597 VAQLDHIDEVAAA
+597 VALLDHIDEVAAT
-610 SKKRVE
+610 SKKRVD
-616 KNNKFERVLANAE
+616 KNDKFTKVLANAE

-634 RDNASYS
+634 RDNSTYS
-641 LNIDQFIKDMD
+641 LNIDQFIEEMD
-652 QREEESKQYK
+652 QREEDSEQYK
-662 DLYDTDIESLK
+662 DLYDTDIASLK

-694 QDWLDGLKKDFYL
+694 QDWLDGMKKDFYL

-718 RLEDSFATIEQKM
+718 RLEDSFASIEQKL

>member
-1 MKNSTVFAALA
+1 MKNSAILVALA
-12 SIVAFLAFVN
+12 SVIAFLAFIN
-22 PYNYQEREAMILTGV
+22 PFNFEEREAMILTGV

-44 HYNPEMMND
+44 HYNPKIIND
-53 ELSAVIFDEYIESLD
+53 ELSVVIFDEYIEVLD

-78 VDDLAQY
+78 VDELAQF
-85 RDKVDDQIKI
+85 RDKIDDQIKI
-95 KTFEMFEMSNDLIE
+95 KTFEMFEMSNELIE
-109 KGMQRG
+109 KGIQRG
-115 QEIYADID
+115 QRIYASID
-123 VSALDLTSNDKVDLD
+123 VSALDLTSNDKVNLD

-146 NEKEL
+146 NEKAL
-151 KKYWKQLIT
+151 KKYWEQLIT

-170 IDKQEKK
+170 IDKQVKKLQAMMLVPPAIDTAAEDSEKELYVEKK
-177 MKAMSE
+177 
-183 STDEDKDEVASIDE
+183 
-197 KIKEPFV
+197 
-204 EKTRDEMIAEAIEDH
+204 RDELVAEAIEDH
-219 TKNYTKWFKR
+219 TKNYKKWFKR

-235 SDRFEQYLNAITH
+235 SDRFEQYLNAVTH

-276 GARLQSDDDFIKI
+276 GARLQADDDFIKI

-301 KKAEADDLII
+301 KKVEAEDLII

-321 LNLNGMRLDDVVSK
+321 LNLYGMRLDDVVSK

-347 LRKKDGSEIL
+347 IRKKDGSEIL
-357 LPIERDEVITEET
+357 LAIERDEVITEET
-370 LAKSLILDKV
+370 LAKSLIIDKV

-413 IEKLKNVNV
+413 IEKLKTVNV

-448 EDGPIVQVKPRD
+448 KEGPIVQVKPRTRD
-460 RPAYV
+460 AYV
-465 HLDKNSDVLYDGP
+465 HLDKNPDVLYDGP

-500 YKRAVVV
+500 YKRAVIV

-522 DLDRAFKGIE
+522 DLDRAFKGAE
-532 EYKPLGSLKMTTQKF
+532 DYKPLGSLKMTTQKF

-568 SYQFMKVGEKEYDHA
+568 NYQYMDVGEKEYDHA
-583 MEWTEIDPVEYSQE
+583 MKWTEIDAVEYSQD
-597 VAQLDHIDEVAAA
+597 VALLDHIDEVAAT
-610 SKKRVE
+610 SKKRVD
-616 KNNKFERVLANAE
+616 KNDKFTKVLANAE

-634 RDNASYS
+634 RDNSTYS
-641 LNIDQFIKDMD
+641 LNIDQFIEEMD
-652 QREEESKQYK
+652 QREEDSEQYK
-662 DLYDTDIESLK
+662 DLYDTDIASLK

-694 QDWLDGLKKDFYL
+694 QDWLDGMKKDFYL

-718 RLEDSFATIEQKM
+718 RLEDSFASIEQKL

>member
-1 MKNSTVFAALA
+1 MKNSAILVALA
-12 SIVAFLAFVN
+12 SVIAFIAFISPFN
-22 PYNYQEREAMILTGV
+22 FQEREAMILTGV

-44 HYNPEMMND
+44 HYNPKMIND
-53 ELSAVIFDEYIESLD
+53 ELSVVIFDKYIEALD

-78 VDDLAQY
+78 VDELVQF
-85 RDKVDDQIKI
+85 RDKIDDQIKI
-95 KTFEMFEMSNDLIE
+95 KTFEMFEMSNELIE
-109 KGMQRG
+109 KGIQRG
-115 QEIYADID
+115 QRIYASID
-123 VSALDLTSNDKVDLD
+123 VSALDLTSNDKVNLD

-146 NEKEL
+146 NEKAL
-151 KKYWKQLIT
+151 KKYWEQLIT

-170 IDKQEKK
+170 IDKQVQKLQAMMLVPPAVDTAAVNSEKEPYVEKK
-177 MKAMSE
+177 RNE
-183 STDEDKDEVASIDE
+183 L
-197 KIKEPFV
+197 
-204 EKTRDEMIAEAIEDH
+204 IAEAIEDH
-219 TKNYTKWFKR
+219 TKNYKKWFKR

-235 SDRFEQYLNAITH
+235 SDRFEQYLNAVTH

-276 GARLQSDDDFIKI
+276 GARLQADDDFIKI

-321 LNLNGMRLDDVVSK
+321 LNLYGMRLDDVVSK

-347 LRKKDGSEIL
+347 IRKKDGSEIL
-357 LPIERDEVITEET
+357 LAIERDEVITEET
-370 LAKSLILDKV
+370 LAKSLIIDKV

-413 IEKLKNVNV
+413 IEKLKTVNV

-448 EDGPIVQVKPRD
+448 KEGPIVQVKPRTRD
-460 RPAYV
+460 AYV
-465 HLDKNSDVLYDGP
+465 HRDKNPDVLYDGP

-500 YKRAVVV
+500 YKRAVIV

-522 DLDRAFKGIE
+522 DLDRAFKGAE
-532 EYKPLGSLKMTTQKF
+532 DYKPLGSLKMTTQKF

-568 SYQFMKVGEKEYDHA
+568 NYQYMDVGEKEYDHA
-583 MEWTEIDPVEYSQE
+583 MKWTEIDPVEYSQD
-597 VAQLDHIDEVAAA
+597 VALLDHIDEVAAT
-610 SKKRVE
+610 SKKRVD
-616 KNNKFERVLANAE
+616 KNDKFTKVLANAE

-634 RDNASYS
+634 RDNSTYS
-641 LNIDQFIKDMD
+641 LNIDQFIKEMD
-652 QREEESKQYK
+652 QREEDSEQYK
-662 DLYDTDIESLK
+662 DLYDTDIASLK
-673 ISNLEVDM
+673 ISNLKVDM
-681 DNINFDESKQARN
+681 NNINFDESKQARN
-694 QDWLDGLKKDFYL
+694 QDWLDGMKKDFYL

-718 RLEDSFATIEQKM
+718 RLEDSFASIEQKL

>member
-1 MKNSTVFAALA
+1 MKNSAILVALA
-12 SIVAFLAFVN
+12 SVIAFIAFIN
-22 PYNYQEREAMILTGV
+22 PFNFQEREAMILTGV

-44 HYNPEMMND
+44 HYNPKMIND
-53 ELSAVIFDEYIESLD
+53 ELSVVIFDKYIEALD

-78 VDDLAQY
+78 VDELAQF
-85 RDKVDDQIKI
+85 RDKIDDQIKI
-95 KTFEMFEMSNDLIE
+95 KTFEMFEMSNELIE
-109 KGMQRG
+109 KGIQRG
-115 QEIYADID
+115 QRIYASID
-123 VSALDLTSNDKVDLD
+123 VSALDLTSNDKVNLD

-146 NEKEL
+146 NEKAL
-151 KKYWKQLIT
+151 KKYWEQLIT
-160 YDIISKVETK
+160 YDIISKVESK
-170 IDKQEKK
+170 IDKQVQKLQ
-177 MKAMSE
+177 AMMLVPPAVDTAAVNSE
-183 STDEDKDEVASIDE
+183 
-197 KIKEPFV
+197 KEPYV
-204 EKTRDEMIAEAIEDH
+204 EKRRNELIAEAIEDH
-219 TKNYTKWFKR
+219 TKNYKKWFKR

-235 SDRFEQYLNAITH
+235 SDRFEQYLNAVTH

-276 GARLQSDDDFIKI
+276 GARLQADDDFIKI

-321 LNLNGMRLDDVVSK
+321 LNLYGMRLDDVVSK

-357 LPIERDEVITEET
+357 LAIERDEVITEET
-370 LAKSLILDKV
+370 LAKSLIINKV

-413 IEKLKNVNV
+413 IEKLKTVNV

-448 EDGPIVQVKPRD
+448 KEGPIVQVKPRTRD
-460 RPAYV
+460 AYV
-465 HLDKNSDVLYDGP
+465 HRDKNPDVLYDGP

-500 YKRAVVV
+500 YKRAVIV

-522 DLDRAFKGIE
+522 DLDRAFKGAE
-532 EYKPLGSLKMTTQKF
+532 DYKPLGSLKMTTQKF

-568 SYQFMKVGEKEYDHA
+568 NYQYMDVGEKEYDHA
-583 MEWTEIDPVEYSQE
+583 IKWTEIDPVEYSQD
-597 VAQLDHIDEVAAA
+597 VALLDHIDEVAAT
-610 SKKRVE
+610 SKKRVD
-616 KNNKFERVLANAE
+616 KNDKFTKVLANAE

-634 RDNASYS
+634 RDNSTYS
-641 LNIDQFIKDMD
+641 LNIDQFIKEMD
-652 QREEESKQYK
+652 QREEDSEEFK
-662 DLYDTDIESLK
+662 DLYDTDIASLK

-681 DNINFDESKQARN
+681 DNINFDESKRARN
-694 QDWLDGLKKDFYL
+694 QDWLDGMKKDFYL

-718 RLEDSFATIEQKM
+718 RLEDSFASIEQKL

>member
-1 MKNSTVFAALA
+1 MKNSAILVALA
-12 SIVAFLAFVN
+12 SVIAFTAFISPFN
-22 PYNYQEREAMILTGV
+22 FQEREAMILTGV

-44 HYNPEMMND
+44 HYNPKMIND
-53 ELSAVIFDEYIESLD
+53 ELSVVIFDKYIEALD

-78 VDDLAQY
+78 VDELAQF
-85 RDKVDDQIKI
+85 RDKIDDQIKI
-95 KTFEMFEMSNDLIE
+95 KTFEMFEMSNELIE
-109 KGMQRG
+109 KGIQRG
-115 QEIYADID
+115 QRIYASID
-123 VSALDLTSNDKVDLD
+123 VSALDLTSNDKVNLD

-146 NEKEL
+146 NEKAL
-151 KKYWKQLIT
+151 KKYWEQLIT

-170 IDKQEKK
+170 IDKQVQKLQ
-177 MKAMSE
+177 AMMLVPPAVDTAAVNSE
-183 STDEDKDEVASIDE
+183 
-197 KIKEPFV
+197 KEPYV
-204 EKTRDEMIAEAIEDH
+204 EKNRNELIAEAIEDH
-219 TKNYTKWFKR
+219 TKNYKKWFKR

-235 SDRFEQYLNAITH
+235 SDRFEQYLNAVTH

-276 GARLQSDDDFIKI
+276 GARLQADDDFIKI

-321 LNLNGMRLDDVVSK
+321 LNLYGMRLDDVVSK

-347 LRKKDGSEIL
+347 IRKKDGSEIL
-357 LPIERDEVITEET
+357 LAIERDEVITEET
-370 LAKSLILDKV
+370 LAKSLIIDKV

-413 IEKLKNVNV
+413 IEKLKTVNV

-448 EDGPIVQVKPRD
+448 KEGPIVQVKPRTRD
-460 RPAYV
+460 AYV
-465 HLDKNSDVLYDGP
+465 HRDKNPDVLYDGP

-500 YKRAVVV
+500 YKRAVIV

-522 DLDRAFKGIE
+522 DLDRAFKGAE
-532 EYKPLGSLKMTTQKF
+532 DYKPLGSLKMTTQKF

-568 SYQFMKVGEKEYDHA
+568 NYQYMDVGEKEYDHA
-583 MEWTEIDPVEYSQE
+583 MKWTEIDPVEYSQD
-597 VAQLDHIDEVAAA
+597 VALLDHIDEVAAT
-610 SKKRVE
+610 SKKRVD
-616 KNNKFERVLANAE
+616 KNDKFTKVLANAE

-634 RDNASYS
+634 RDNSTYS
-641 LNIDQFIKDMD
+641 LNIDQFIKEMD
-652 QREEESKQYK
+652 QREEDSEEFK
-662 DLYDTDIESLK
+662 DLYDTDIASLK
-673 ISNLEVDM
+673 ISNLKVDM

-694 QDWLDGLKKDFYL
+694 QDWLDGMKKDFYL

-718 RLEDSFATIEQKM
+718 RLEDSFASIEQKL

>member
-1 MKNSTVFAALA
+1 MKNSAILVALA
-12 SIVAFLAFVN
+12 SVIAFIAFIN
-22 PYNYQEREAMILTGV
+22 PFNFQEREAMILTGV

-44 HYNPEMMND
+44 HYNPKMIND
-53 ELSAVIFDEYIESLD
+53 ELSVVIFDKYIEALD

-78 VDDLAQY
+78 VDELAQF
-85 RDKVDDQIKI
+85 RDKIDDQIKI
-95 KTFEMFEMSNDLIE
+95 KTFEMFEMSNELIE
-109 KGMQRG
+109 KGIQRG
-115 QEIYADID
+115 QRIYESID
-123 VSALDLTSNDKVDLD
+123 VSALDLTSNDKVNLD

-146 NEKEL
+146 NEKAL
-151 KKYWKQLIT
+151 KKYWEQLIT
-160 YDIISKVETK
+160 YDIISKVESK
-170 IDKQEKK
+170 IDKQVQKLQ
-177 MKAMSE
+177 AMMLVPPAVDTAAVNSE
-183 STDEDKDEVASIDE
+183 
-197 KIKEPFV
+197 KEPYV
-204 EKTRDEMIAEAIEDH
+204 EKNRNELIAEAIEDH
-219 TKNYTKWFKR
+219 TKNYKKWFKR

-235 SDRFEQYLNAITH
+235 SDRFEQYLNAVTH

-276 GARLQSDDDFIKI
+276 GARLQADDDFIKI

-321 LNLNGMRLDDVVSK
+321 LNLYGMRLDDVVSK

-357 LPIERDEVITEET
+357 LAIERDEVITEET
-370 LAKSLILDKV
+370 LAKSLIINKV

-413 IEKLKNVNV
+413 IEKLKTVNV

-448 EDGPIVQVKPRD
+448 KEGPIVQVKPRTRD
-460 RPAYV
+460 AYV
-465 HLDKNSDVLYDGP
+465 HRDKNPDVLYDGP
-478 LMILVNKYSA
+478 LIILVNKYSA

-500 YKRAVVV
+500 YKRAVIV

-522 DLDRAFKGIE
+522 DLDRAFKGAE
-532 EYKPLGSLKMTTQKF
+532 DYKPLGSLKMTTQKF
-547 FRVNGGSTQLIGVT
+547 FRINGGSTQLIGVT

-568 SYQFMKVGEKEYDHA
+568 NYQYMDVGEKEYDHA
-583 MEWTEIDPVEYSQE
+583 IKWTEIDPVEYSQD
-597 VAQLDHIDEVAAA
+597 VALLDHIDEVAAT
-610 SKKRVE
+610 SKKRVD
-616 KNNKFERVLANAE
+616 KNDKFTKVLANAE

-634 RDNASYS
+634 RDNSTYS
-641 LNIDQFIKDMD
+641 LNIDQFIKEMD
-652 QREEESKQYK
+652 QREEDSEEFK
-662 DLYDTDIESLK
+662 DLYDTDIASLK

-681 DNINFDESKQARN
+681 DNINFDESKRARN
-694 QDWLDGLKKDFYL
+694 QDWLDGMKKDFYL

-718 RLEDSFATIEQKM
+718 RLEDSFASIEQKL

>member
-1 MKNSTVFAALA
+1 MKNSAILVALA
-12 SIVAFLAFVN
+12 SVIAFIAFISPFN
-22 PYNYQEREAMILTGV
+22 FQEREAMILTGV

-44 HYNPEMMND
+44 HYNPKMIND
-53 ELSAVIFDEYIESLD
+53 ELSVVIFDKYIEALD

-78 VDDLAQY
+78 VDELAQF
-85 RDKVDDQIKI
+85 RDKIDDQIKI
-95 KTFEMFEMSNDLIE
+95 KTFEMFEMSNELIE
-109 KGMQRG
+109 KGIQRG
-115 QEIYADID
+115 QRIYASID
-123 VSALDLTSNDKVDLD
+123 VSALDLTSNDKVNLD

-146 NEKEL
+146 NEKAL
-151 KKYWKQLIT
+151 KKYWEQLIT

-170 IDKQEKK
+170 IDKQVQKLQAMMLVPPAVDTTAVNSEKEPYVEKK
-177 MKAMSE
+177 RNE
-183 STDEDKDEVASIDE
+183 L
-197 KIKEPFV
+197 
-204 EKTRDEMIAEAIEDH
+204 IAEAIEDH
-219 TKNYTKWFKR
+219 TKNYKKWFKR

-235 SDRFEQYLNAITH
+235 SDRFEQYLNAVTH

-276 GARLQSDDDFIKI
+276 GARLQAEDDFIKI
-289 VSIVPGGPIWKT
+289 VSIVPGGPIWET

-321 LNLNGMRLDDVVSK
+321 LNLYGMRLDDVVSK

-347 LRKKDGSEIL
+347 IRKKDGSEIL
-357 LPIERDEVITEET
+357 LAIERDEVITEET
-370 LAKSLILDKV
+370 LAKSLIIDKV

-413 IEKLKNVNV
+413 IEKLKTVNV

-448 EDGPIVQVKPRD
+448 KEGPIVQVKPRTRD
-460 RPAYV
+460 AYV
-465 HLDKNSDVLYDGP
+465 HRDKNPDVLYDGP

-500 YKRAVVV
+500 YKRAVIV

-522 DLDRAFKGIE
+522 DLDRAFKGAE
-532 EYKPLGSLKMTTQKF
+532 DYKPLGSLKMTTQKF

-568 SYQFMKVGEKEYDHA
+568 NYQYMDVGEKEYDHA
-583 MEWTEIDPVEYSQE
+583 MKWTEIDPVEYSQD
-597 VAQLDHIDEVAAA
+597 VALLDHIDEVAAT
-610 SKKRVE
+610 SKKRVD
-616 KNNKFERVLANAE
+616 KNDKFTKVLANAE

-634 RDNASYS
+634 RDNSTYS
-641 LNIDQFIKDMD
+641 LNIDQFIKEMD
-652 QREEESKQYK
+652 QREEDSEQYK
-662 DLYDTDIESLK
+662 DLYDTDIASLK
-673 ISNLEVDM
+673 ISNLKVDM

-694 QDWLDGLKKDFYL
+694 QDWLDGMKKDFYL

-718 RLEDSFATIEQKM
+718 RLEDSFASIEQKL

>member
-1 MKNSTVFAALA
+1 MKNSAILVALA
-12 SIVAFLAFVN
+12 SVIAFIAFIN
-22 PYNYQEREAMILTGV
+22 PFNFQEREAMILTGV

-44 HYNPEMMND
+44 HYNPKMIND
-53 ELSAVIFDEYIESLD
+53 ELSVVIFDKYIEALD

-78 VDDLAQY
+78 VDELAQF
-85 RDKVDDQIKI
+85 RDKIDDQIKI
-95 KTFEMFEMSNDLIE
+95 KTFEMFEMSNELIE
-109 KGMQRG
+109 KGIQRG
-115 QEIYADID
+115 QRIYASID
-123 VSALDLTSNDKVDLD
+123 VSALDLTSNDKVNLD

-146 NEKEL
+146 NEKAL
-151 KKYWKQLIT
+151 KKYWEQLIT
-160 YDIISKVETK
+160 YDIISKVESK
-170 IDKQEKK
+170 IDKQVQKLQ
-177 MKAMSE
+177 AMMLVPPAVDTAAVNSE
-183 STDEDKDEVASIDE
+183 
-197 KIKEPFV
+197 KEPYV
-204 EKTRDEMIAEAIEDH
+204 EKRRNELIAEAIEDH
-219 TKNYTKWFKR
+219 TKNYKKWFKR

-235 SDRFEQYLNAITH
+235 SDRFEQYLNAVTH

-276 GARLQSDDDFIKI
+276 GARLQADDDFIKI

-321 LNLNGMRLDDVVSK
+321 LNLYGMRLDDVVSK

-357 LPIERDEVITEET
+357 LAIERDEVITEET
-370 LAKSLILDKV
+370 LAKSLIINKV

-413 IEKLKNVNV
+413 IEKLKTVNV

-448 EDGPIVQVKPRD
+448 KEGPIVQVKPRTRD
-460 RPAYV
+460 AYV
-465 HLDKNSDVLYDGP
+465 HRDKNPDVLYDGP

-500 YKRAVVV
+500 YKRAVIV

-522 DLDRAFKGIE
+522 DLDRAFKGAE
-532 EYKPLGSLKMTTQKF
+532 DYKPLGSLKMTTQKF

-568 SYQFMKVGEKEYDHA
+568 NYQYMDVGEKEYDHA
-583 MEWTEIDPVEYSQE
+583 IKWTEIDPVEYSQD
-597 VAQLDHIDEVAAA
+597 VALLDHIDEVAAT
-610 SKKRVE
+610 SKKRVD
-616 KNNKFERVLANAE
+616 KNDKFTKVLANAE

-634 RDNASYS
+634 RDNSTYS
-641 LNIDQFIKDMD
+641 LNIDQFIKEMD
-652 QREEESKQYK
+652 QREEDSEQYK
-662 DLYDTDIESLK
+662 DLYDTDIASLK
-673 ISNLEVDM
+673 ISNLKVDM

-694 QDWLDGLKKDFYL
+694 QDWLDGMKKDFYL

-718 RLEDSFATIEQKM
+718 RLEDSFASIEQKL

>member
-1 MKNSTVFAALA
+1 MKNSAILVALA
-12 SIVAFLAFVN
+12 SVIAFIAFIN
-22 PYNYQEREAMILTGV
+22 PFNFQEREAMILTGV

-44 HYNPEMMND
+44 HYNPKMIND
-53 ELSAVIFDEYIESLD
+53 ELSVVIFDKYIEALD

-78 VDDLAQY
+78 VDELAQF
-85 RDKVDDQIKI
+85 RDKIDDQIKI
-95 KTFEMFEMSNDLIE
+95 KTFEMFEMSNELIE
-109 KGMQRG
+109 KGIQRG
-115 QEIYADID
+115 QRIYESID
-123 VSALDLTSNDKVDLD
+123 VSALDLTSNDKVNLD

-146 NEKEL
+146 NEKAL
-151 KKYWKQLIT
+151 KKYWEQLIT
-160 YDIISKVETK
+160 YDIISKVESK
-170 IDKQEKK
+170 IDKQVQKLQ
-177 MKAMSE
+177 AMMLVPPAVDTAAVNSE
-183 STDEDKDEVASIDE
+183 
-197 KIKEPFV
+197 KEPYV
-204 EKTRDEMIAEAIEDH
+204 EKNRNELIAEAIEDH
-219 TKNYTKWFKR
+219 TKNYKKWFKR

-235 SDRFEQYLNAITH
+235 SDRFEQYLNAVTH

-276 GARLQSDDDFIKI
+276 GARLQADDDFIKI

-321 LNLNGMRLDDVVSK
+321 LNLYGMRLDDVVSK

-357 LPIERDEVITEET
+357 LAIERDEVITEET
-370 LAKSLILDKV
+370 LAKSLIINKV

-413 IEKLKNVNV
+413 IEKLKTVNV

-448 EDGPIVQVKPRD
+448 KEGPIVQVKPRTRD
-460 RPAYV
+460 AYV
-465 HLDKNSDVLYDGP
+465 HRDKNPDVLYDGP

-500 YKRAVVV
+500 YKRAVIV

-522 DLDRAFKGIE
+522 DLDRAFKGAE
-532 EYKPLGSLKMTTQKF
+532 DYKPLGSLKMTTQKF
-547 FRVNGGSTQLIGVT
+547 FRINGGSTQLIGVT

-568 SYQFMKVGEKEYDHA
+568 NYQYMDVGEKEYDHA
-583 MEWTEIDPVEYSQE
+583 IKWTEIDPVEYSQD
-597 VAQLDHIDEVAAA
+597 VALLDHIDEVAAT
-610 SKKRVE
+610 SKKRVD
-616 KNNKFERVLANAE
+616 KNDKFTKVLANAE

-634 RDNASYS
+634 RDNSTYS
-641 LNIDQFIKDMD
+641 LNIDQFIKEMD
-652 QREEESKQYK
+652 QREEDSEEFK
-662 DLYDTDIESLK
+662 DLYDTDIASLK

-681 DNINFDESKQARN
+681 DNINFDESKRARN
-694 QDWLDGLKKDFYL
+694 QDWLDGMKKDFYL

-718 RLEDSFATIEQKM
+718 RLEDSFASIEQKL

>member
-1 MKNSTVFAALA
+1 MKNSAILVALA
-12 SIVAFLAFVN
+12 SVIAFIAFIN
-22 PYNYQEREAMILTGV
+22 PFNFQEREAMILTGV

-44 HYNPEMMND
+44 HYNPKMIND
-53 ELSAVIFDEYIESLD
+53 ELSVVIFDKYIEALD

-78 VDDLAQY
+78 VDELAQF
-85 RDKVDDQIKI
+85 RDKIDDQIKI
-95 KTFEMFEMSNDLIE
+95 KTFEMFEMSNELIE
-109 KGMQRG
+109 KGIQRG
-115 QEIYADID
+115 QRIYESID
-123 VSALDLTSNDKVDLD
+123 VSALDLTSNDKVNLD

-146 NEKEL
+146 NEKAL
-151 KKYWKQLIT
+151 KKYWEQLIT

-170 IDKQEKK
+170 IDKQVQKLQ
-177 MKAMSE
+177 AMMLVPPAVDTAAVNSE
-183 STDEDKDEVASIDE
+183 
-197 KIKEPFV
+197 KEPYV
-204 EKTRDEMIAEAIEDH
+204 EKNRNELIAEAIEDH
-219 TKNYTKWFKR
+219 TKNYKKWFKR

-235 SDRFEQYLNAITH
+235 SDRFEQYLNAVTH

-276 GARLQSDDDFIKI
+276 GARLQADDDFIKI

-321 LNLNGMRLDDVVSK
+321 LNLYGMRLDDVVSK

-347 LRKKDGSEIL
+347 IRKKDGSEIL
-357 LPIERDEVITEET
+357 LAIERDEVITEET
-370 LAKSLILDKV
+370 LAKSLIINKV

-413 IEKLKNVNV
+413 IEKLKTVNV

-448 EDGPIVQVKPRD
+448 KEGPIVQVKPRTRD
-460 RPAYV
+460 AYV
-465 HLDKNSDVLYDGP
+465 HRDKNPDVLYDGP

-500 YKRAVVV
+500 YKRAVIV

-522 DLDRAFKGIE
+522 DLDRAFKGAE
-532 EYKPLGSLKMTTQKF
+532 DYKPLGSLKMTTQKF
-547 FRVNGGSTQLIGVT
+547 FRINGGSTQLIGVT

-568 SYQFMKVGEKEYDHA
+568 NYQYMDVGEKEYDHA
-583 MEWTEIDPVEYSQE
+583 IKWTEIDPVEYSQD
-597 VAQLDHIDEVAAA
+597 VALLDHIDEVAAT
-610 SKKRVE
+610 SKKRVD
-616 KNNKFERVLANAE
+616 KNDKFTKVLANAE

-634 RDNASYS
+634 RDNSTYS
-641 LNIDQFIKDMD
+641 LNIDQFIKEMD
-652 QREEESKQYK
+652 QREEDSEEFK
-662 DLYDTDIESLK
+662 DLYDTDIASLK

-694 QDWLDGLKKDFYL
+694 QDWLDGMKKDFYL

-718 RLEDSFATIEQKM
+718 RLEDSFASIEQKL

>member
-1 MKNSTVFAALA
+1 MKNSAILVALA
-12 SIVAFLAFVN
+12 SVIAFIAFIN
-22 PYNYQEREAMILTGV
+22 PFNFQEREAMILTGV

-44 HYNPEMMND
+44 HYNPKMIND
-53 ELSAVIFDEYIESLD
+53 ELSVVIFDKYIEALD

-78 VDDLAQY
+78 VDELAQF
-85 RDKVDDQIKI
+85 RDKIDDQIKI
-95 KTFEMFEMSNDLIE
+95 KTFEMFEMSNELIE
-109 KGMQRG
+109 KGIQRG
-115 QEIYADID
+115 QRIYESID
-123 VSALDLTSNDKVDLD
+123 VSALDLTSNDKVNLD

-146 NEKEL
+146 NEKAL
-151 KKYWKQLIT
+151 KKYWEQLIT
-160 YDIISKVETK
+160 YDIISKVESK
-170 IDKQEKK
+170 IDKQVQKLQ
-177 MKAMSE
+177 AMMLVPPAVDTAAVNSE
-183 STDEDKDEVASIDE
+183 
-197 KIKEPFV
+197 KEPYV
-204 EKTRDEMIAEAIEDH
+204 EKNRNELIAEAIEDH
-219 TKNYTKWFKR
+219 TKNYKKWFKR

-235 SDRFEQYLNAITH
+235 SDRFEQYLNAVTH

-276 GARLQSDDDFIKI
+276 GARLQADDDFIKI

-321 LNLNGMRLDDVVSK
+321 LNLYGMRLDDVVSK

-357 LPIERDEVITEET
+357 LAIERDEVITEET
-370 LAKSLILDKV
+370 LAKSLIINKV

-413 IEKLKNVNV
+413 IEKLKTVNV

-448 EDGPIVQVKPRD
+448 KEGPIVQVKPRTRD
-460 RPAYV
+460 AYV
-465 HLDKNSDVLYDGP
+465 HRDKNPDVLYDGP

-500 YKRAVVV
+500 YKRAVIV

-522 DLDRAFKGIE
+522 DLDRAFKGAE
-532 EYKPLGSLKMTTQKF
+532 DYKPLGSLKMTTQKF
-547 FRVNGGSTQLIGVT
+547 FRINGGSTQLIGVT

-568 SYQFMKVGEKEYDHA
+568 NYQYMDVGEKEYDHA
-583 MEWTEIDPVEYSQE
+583 IKWTEIDPVEYSQD
-597 VAQLDHIDEVAAA
+597 VALLDHIDEVAAT
-610 SKKRVE
+610 SKKRVD
-616 KNNKFERVLANAE
+616 KNDKFTKVLANAE

-634 RDNASYS
+634 RDNSTYS
-641 LNIDQFIKDMD
+641 LNIDQFIKEMD
-652 QREEESKQYK
+652 QREEDSEEFK
-662 DLYDTDIESLK
+662 DLYDTDIASLK

-694 QDWLDGLKKDFYL
+694 QDWLDGMKKDFYL

-718 RLEDSFATIEQKM
+718 RLEDSFASIEQKL

>member
-1 MKNSTVFAALA
+1 MKNSAILVALA
-12 SIVAFLAFVN
+12 SVIAFIAFIN
-22 PYNYQEREAMILTGV
+22 PFNFQEREAMILTGV

-44 HYNPEMMND
+44 HYNPKMIND
-53 ELSAVIFDEYIESLD
+53 ELSVVIFDKYIEALD

-78 VDDLAQY
+78 VDELAQF
-85 RDKVDDQIKI
+85 RDKIDDQIKI
-95 KTFEMFEMSNDLIE
+95 KTFEMFEMSNELIE
-109 KGMQRG
+109 KGILRG
-115 QEIYADID
+115 QRIYASID
-123 VSALDLTSNDKVDLD
+123 VSALDLTSNDKVNLD

-146 NEKEL
+146 NEKAL
-151 KKYWKQLIT
+151 KKYWEQLIT
-160 YDIISKVETK
+160 YDIISKVESK
-170 IDKQEKK
+170 IDKQVQKLQ
-177 MKAMSE
+177 AMMLVPPAVDTAAVNSE
-183 STDEDKDEVASIDE
+183 
-197 KIKEPFV
+197 KEPYV
-204 EKTRDEMIAEAIEDH
+204 EKNRNELIAEAIEDH
-219 TKNYTKWFKR
+219 TKNYKKWFKR

-235 SDRFEQYLNAITH
+235 SDRFEQYLNAVTH

-276 GARLQSDDDFIKI
+276 GARLQADDDFIKI

-321 LNLNGMRLDDVVSK
+321 LNLYGMRLDDVVSK

-357 LPIERDEVITEET
+357 LAIERDEVITEET
-370 LAKSLILDKV
+370 LAKSLIINKV

-413 IEKLKNVNV
+413 IEKLKTVNV

-448 EDGPIVQVKPRD
+448 KEGPIVQVKPRTRD
-460 RPAYV
+460 AYV
-465 HLDKNSDVLYDGP
+465 HRDKNPDVLYDGP

-500 YKRAVVV
+500 YKRAVIV

-522 DLDRAFKGIE
+522 DLDRAFKGAE
-532 EYKPLGSLKMTTQKF
+532 DYKPLGSLKMTTQKF
-547 FRVNGGSTQLIGVT
+547 FRINGGSTQLIGVT

-568 SYQFMKVGEKEYDHA
+568 NYQYMDVGEKEYDHA
-583 MEWTEIDPVEYSQE
+583 IKWTEIDPVEYSQD
-597 VAQLDHIDEVAAA
+597 VALLDHIDEVAAT
-610 SKKRVE
+610 SKKRVD
-616 KNNKFERVLANAE
+616 KNDKFTKVLANAE

-634 RDNASYS
+634 RDNSTYS
-641 LNIDQFIKDMD
+641 LNIDQFIKEMD
-652 QREEESKQYK
+652 QREEDSEEFK
-662 DLYDTDIESLK
+662 DLYDTDIASLK

-681 DNINFDESKQARN
+681 DNINFDESKRARN
-694 QDWLDGLKKDFYL
+694 QDWLDGMKKDFYL

-718 RLEDSFATIEQKM
+718 RLEDSFASIEQKL

>member
-1 MKNSTVFAALA
+1 MKNSAILVALA
-12 SIVAFLAFVN
+12 SVIAFLAFISPFN
-22 PYNYQEREAMILTGV
+22 FQEREAMILTGV

-44 HYNPEMMND
+44 HYNPKMIND
-53 ELSAVIFDEYIESLD
+53 ELSVIIFDEYIEALD

-78 VDDLAQY
+78 VDELAQF
-85 RDKVDDQIKI
+85 RDKIDDQIKI
-95 KTFEMFEMSNDLIE
+95 KTFEMFEMSNELIE
-109 KGMQRG
+109 KGIQRG
-115 QEIYADID
+115 QRIYASID
-123 VSALDLTSNDKVDLD
+123 VSALDLTSNDKVNLD

-146 NEKEL
+146 NEKAL
-151 KKYWKQLIT
+151 KKYWEQLIT

-170 IDKQEKK
+170 IDKQVQKLQAMMLVPPAVDAAAVNSEKEPYVEKK
-177 MKAMSE
+177 RNE
-183 STDEDKDEVASIDE
+183 L
-197 KIKEPFV
+197 
-204 EKTRDEMIAEAIEDH
+204 IAEAIEDH
-219 TKNYTKWFKR
+219 TKNYKKWFKR

-235 SDRFEQYLNAITH
+235 SDRFEQYLNAVTH

-276 GARLQSDDDFIKI
+276 GARLQVDDDFIKI

-321 LNLNGMRLDDVVSK
+321 LNLYGMRLDDVVSK

-347 LRKKDGSEIL
+347 IRKKDGSEIL
-357 LPIERDEVITEET
+357 LAIERDEVITEET
-370 LAKSLILDKV
+370 LAKSLIINKV

-448 EDGPIVQVKPRD
+448 KEGPIVQVKPRTRD
-460 RPAYV
+460 AYV
-465 HLDKNSDVLYDGP
+465 HRDKNPDVLYDGP

-500 YKRAVVV
+500 YKRAVIV

-522 DLDRAFKGIE
+522 DLDRAFKGAE
-532 EYKPLGSLKMTTQKF
+532 DYKPLGSLKMTTQKF

-568 SYQFMKVGEKEYDHA
+568 NYQYMDVGEKEYDHA
-583 MEWTEIDPVEYSQE
+583 MKWTEIDPVEYSQD
-597 VAQLDHIDEVAAA
+597 VALLDHIDEVAAT
-610 SKKRVE
+610 SKKRVD
-616 KNNKFERVLANAE
+616 KNDKFTKVLANAE

-634 RDNASYS
+634 RDNSTYS
-641 LNIDQFIKDMD
+641 LNIDQFIKEMD
-652 QREEESKQYK
+652 QREEDSEQYK
-662 DLYDTDIESLK
+662 DLYDTDIASLK

-681 DNINFDESKQARN
+681 NNINFDESKQARN
-694 QDWLDGLKKDFYL
+694 KDWLDGMKKDFYL

-718 RLEDSFATIEQKM
+718 RLEDSFASTEQKL

>member
-1 MKNSTVFAALA
+1 MKNSAILVALA
-12 SIVAFLAFVN
+12 SVIAFIAFIN
-22 PYNYQEREAMILTGV
+22 PFNFQEREAMILTGV

-44 HYNPEMMND
+44 HYNPKMIND
-53 ELSAVIFDEYIESLD
+53 ELSVVIFDKYIEALD

-78 VDDLAQY
+78 VDELAQF
-85 RDKVDDQIKI
+85 RDKIDDQIKI
-95 KTFEMFEMSNDLIE
+95 KTFEMFEMSNELIE
-109 KGMQRG
+109 KGIQRG
-115 QEIYADID
+115 QRIYESID
-123 VSALDLTSNDKVDLD
+123 VSALDLTSNDKVNLD

-146 NEKEL
+146 NEKAL
-151 KKYWKQLIT
+151 KKYWEQLIT

-170 IDKQEKK
+170 IDKQVQKLQ
-177 MKAMSE
+177 AMMLVPPAVDTAAVNSE
-183 STDEDKDEVASIDE
+183 
-197 KIKEPFV
+197 KEPYV
-204 EKTRDEMIAEAIEDH
+204 EKNRNELIAEAIEDH
-219 TKNYTKWFKR
+219 TKNYKKWFKR

-235 SDRFEQYLNAITH
+235 SDRFEQYLNAVTH

-276 GARLQSDDDFIKI
+276 GARLQADDDFIKI

-321 LNLNGMRLDDVVSK
+321 LNLYGMRLDDVVSK

-357 LPIERDEVITEET
+357 LAIERDEVITEET
-370 LAKSLILDKV
+370 LAKSLIINKV

-413 IEKLKNVNV
+413 IEKLKTVNV

-448 EDGPIVQVKPRD
+448 KEGPIVQVKPRTRD
-460 RPAYV
+460 AYV
-465 HLDKNSDVLYDGP
+465 HRDKNPDVLYDGP

-500 YKRAVVV
+500 YKRAVIV

-522 DLDRAFKGIE
+522 DLDRAFKGAE
-532 EYKPLGSLKMTTQKF
+532 DYKPLGSLKMTTQKF
-547 FRVNGGSTQLIGVT
+547 FRINGGSTQLIGVT

-568 SYQFMKVGEKEYDHA
+568 NYQYMDVGEKEYDHA
-583 MEWTEIDPVEYSQE
+583 MKWTEIDPVEYSQD
-597 VAQLDHIDEVAAA
+597 VALLDHIDEVAAT
-610 SKKRVE
+610 SKKRVD
-616 KNNKFERVLANAE
+616 KNDKFTKVLANAE

-634 RDNASYS
+634 RDNSTYS
-641 LNIDQFIKDMD
+641 LNIDQFIKEMD
-652 QREEESKQYK
+652 QREEDSEEFK
-662 DLYDTDIESLK
+662 DLYDTDIASLK

-681 DNINFDESKQARN
+681 DNINFDESKRARN
-694 QDWLDGLKKDFYL
+694 QDWLDGMKKDFYL

-718 RLEDSFATIEQKM
+718 RLEDSFASIEQKL

>member
-1 MKNSTVFAALA
+1 MKNSAILVALA
-12 SIVAFLAFVN
+12 SVIAFFAFIN
-22 PYNYQEREAMILTGV
+22 PFNFQEREAMILTGV

-44 HYNPEMMND
+44 HYNPKMIND
-53 ELSAVIFDEYIESLD
+53 ELSVVIFDEYIEALD

-78 VDDLAQY
+78 VDELAQF
-85 RDKVDDQIKI
+85 RDKIDDQIKI
-95 KTFEMFEMSNDLIE
+95 KTFEMFEMSNELIE
-109 KGMQRG
+109 KGIQRG
-115 QEIYADID
+115 QRIYASID
-123 VSALDLTSNDKVDLD
+123 VSALNLTSNDKVNLD

-146 NEKEL
+146 NEKAL
-151 KKYWKQLIT
+151 KKYWEQLIT

-170 IDKQEKK
+170 IDKQVKKLQAMMLVPPAIDTAAEDSEK
-177 MKAMSE
+177 E
-183 STDEDKDEVASIDE
+183 LY
-197 KIKEPFV
+197 V
-204 EKTRDEMIAEAIEDH
+204 EKNRDELVAEAIEDH
-219 TKNYTKWFKR
+219 TKNYKKWFRR

-235 SDRFEQYLNAITH
+235 SDRFEQYLNAVTH

-276 GARLQSDDDFIKI
+276 GARLQADDDFIKI

-321 LNLNGMRLDDVVSK
+321 LNLYGMRLDDVVSK

-347 LRKKDGSEIL
+347 IRKKDGSEIL
-357 LPIERDEVITEET
+357 LAIERDEVITEET
-370 LAKSLILDKV
+370 LAKSLIIDKV

-413 IEKLKNVNV
+413 IEKLKTVNV

-448 EDGPIVQVKPRD
+448 KEGPIVQVKPRTRD
-460 RPAYV
+460 AYV
-465 HLDKNSDVLYDGP
+465 HLDKNPDVLYDGP

-500 YKRAVVV
+500 YKRAVIV

-522 DLDRAFKGIE
+522 DLDRAFKGAE
-532 EYKPLGSLKMTTQKF
+532 DYKPLGSLKMTTQKF

-568 SYQFMKVGEKEYDHA
+568 NYQYMEVGEKEYDHA
-583 MEWTEIDPVEYSQE
+583 MKWTEIDPVEYSQD
-597 VAQLDHIDEVAAA
+597 VALLDHIDEVAAT
-610 SKKRVE
+610 SKKRVD
-616 KNNKFERVLANAE
+616 KNDKFTKVLANAE

-634 RDNASYS
+634 RDNSTYS
-641 LNIDQFIKDMD
+641 LNIDQFIEEMD
-652 QREEESKQYK
+652 QREEDSEQYK
-662 DLYDTDIESLK
+662 DLYDTDIASLK

-694 QDWLDGLKKDFYL
+694 QDWLDGMKKDFYL

-718 RLEDSFATIEQKM
+718 RLEDSFANIEQKL

>member
-1 MKNSTVFAALA
+1 MKNSAILVALA
-12 SIVAFLAFVN
+12 SVIAFLAFISPFN
-22 PYNYQEREAMILTGV
+22 FQEREAMILTGV

-44 HYNPEMMND
+44 HYNPKMIND
-53 ELSAVIFDEYIESLD
+53 ELSVIIFDEYIEALD

-78 VDDLAQY
+78 VDELAQF
-85 RDKVDDQIKI
+85 RDKIDDQIKI
-95 KTFEMFEMSNDLIE
+95 KTFEMFEMSNELIE
-109 KGMQRG
+109 KGIQRG
-115 QEIYADID
+115 QRIYASID
-123 VSALDLTSNDKVDLD
+123 VSALDLTSNDKVNLD

-146 NEKEL
+146 NEKAL
-151 KKYWKQLIT
+151 KKYWEQLIT

-170 IDKQEKK
+170 IDKQVQKLQAMMLVPPAVDAAAVNSEKEPYVEKK
-177 MKAMSE
+177 RNE
-183 STDEDKDEVASIDE
+183 L
-197 KIKEPFV
+197 
-204 EKTRDEMIAEAIEDH
+204 IAEAIEDH
-219 TKNYTKWFKR
+219 TKNYKKWFKR

-235 SDRFEQYLNAITH
+235 SDRFEQYLNAVTH

-276 GARLQSDDDFIKI
+276 GARLQVDDDFIKI

-321 LNLNGMRLDDVVSK
+321 LNLYGMRLDDVVSK

-347 LRKKDGSEIL
+347 IRKKDGSEIL
-357 LPIERDEVITEET
+357 LAIERDEVITEET
-370 LAKSLILDKV
+370 LAKSLIINKV

-448 EDGPIVQVKPRD
+448 KEGPIVQVKPRTRD
-460 RPAYV
+460 AYV
-465 HLDKNSDVLYDGP
+465 HRDKNPDVLYDGP

-500 YKRAVVV
+500 YKRAVIV

-522 DLDRAFKGIE
+522 DLDRAFKGAE
-532 EYKPLGSLKMTTQKF
+532 DYKPLGSLKMTTQKF

-568 SYQFMKVGEKEYDHA
+568 NYQYMDVGEKEYDHA
-583 MEWTEIDPVEYSQE
+583 MKWTEIDPVEYSQD
-597 VAQLDHIDEVAAA
+597 VALLDHIDEVAAT
-610 SKKRVE
+610 SKKRVD
-616 KNNKFERVLANAE
+616 KNDKFTKVLANAE

-634 RDNASYS
+634 RDNSTYS
-641 LNIDQFIKDMD
+641 LNIDQFIKEMD
-652 QREEESKQYK
+652 QREEDSEQYK
-662 DLYDTDIESLK
+662 DLYDTDIASLK

-681 DNINFDESKQARN
+681 NNINFDESKQARN
-694 QDWLDGLKKDFYL
+694 KDWLDGMKKDFYL

-718 RLEDSFATIEQKM
+718 RLEDSFA
-731 ESSQN
+731 S

>member
-1 MKNSTVFAALA
+1 MKNSAILVALA
-12 SIVAFLAFVN
+12 SVIAFFAFIN
-22 PYNYQEREAMILTGV
+22 PFNFQEREAMILTGV

-44 HYNPEMMND
+44 HYNPKMIND
-53 ELSAVIFDEYIESLD
+53 ELSVVIFDEYIEALD

-78 VDDLAQY
+78 VDELAQF
-85 RDKVDDQIKI
+85 RDKIDDQIKI
-95 KTFEMFEMSNDLIE
+95 KTFEMFEMSNELIE
-109 KGMQRG
+109 KGIQRG
-115 QEIYADID
+115 QRIYASID
-123 VSALDLTSNDKVDLD
+123 VSALDLTSNDKVNLD

-146 NEKEL
+146 NEKAL
-151 KKYWKQLIT
+151 KKYWEQLIT

-170 IDKQEKK
+170 IDKQVKKLQAMMLVPPAIDTAAEDSEKEPYVEKK
-177 MKAMSE
+177 
-183 STDEDKDEVASIDE
+183 
-197 KIKEPFV
+197 
-204 EKTRDEMIAEAIEDH
+204 RDELVAEAIEDH
-219 TKNYTKWFKR
+219 TKNYKKWFKR

-276 GARLQSDDDFIKI
+276 GARLQADDDFIKI

-321 LNLNGMRLDDVVSK
+321 LNLYGMRLDDVVSK

-347 LRKKDGSEIL
+347 IRKKDGSEIL
-357 LPIERDEVITEET
+357 LAIERDEVITEET
-370 LAKSLILDKV
+370 LAKSLIIDKV

-413 IEKLKNVNV
+413 IEKLKTVNV

-448 EDGPIVQVKPRD
+448 KEGPIVQVKPRTRD
-460 RPAYV
+460 AYV
-465 HLDKNSDVLYDGP
+465 HLDKNPDVLYDGP
-478 LMILVNKYSA
+478 LIILVNKYSA

-500 YKRAVVV
+500 YKRAVIV

-522 DLDRAFKGIE
+522 DLDRAFKGAE
-532 EYKPLGSLKMTTQKF
+532 DYKPLGSLKMTTQKF

-568 SYQFMKVGEKEYDHA
+568 NYQYMDVGEKEYDHA
-583 MEWTEIDPVEYSQE
+583 MKWTEIDAVEYSQD
-597 VAQLDHIDEVAAA
+597 VALLDHIDEVAAT
-610 SKKRVE
+610 SKKRVD
-616 KNNKFERVLANAE
+616 KNDKFTKVLANAE

-634 RDNASYS
+634 RDNSTYS
-641 LNIDQFIKDMD
+641 LNIDQFIEEMD
-652 QREEESKQYK
+652 QREEDSEQYK
-662 DLYDTDIESLK
+662 DLYDTDIASLK

-694 QDWLDGLKKDFYL
+694 QDWLDGMKKDFYL

-718 RLEDSFATIEQKM
+718 RLEDSFASIEQKL

>member
-1 MKNSTVFAALA
+1 MKNSAILVALA
-12 SIVAFLAFVN
+12 SVIAFIAFISPFN
-22 PYNYQEREAMILTGV
+22 FQEREAMILTGV

-44 HYNPEMMND
+44 HYNPKMIND
-53 ELSAVIFDEYIESLD
+53 ELSVVIFDKYIEALD

-78 VDDLAQY
+78 VDELAQF
-85 RDKVDDQIKI
+85 RDKIDDQIKI
-95 KTFEMFEMSNDLIE
+95 KTFEMFEMSNELIE
-109 KGMQRG
+109 KGILRG
-115 QEIYADID
+115 QRIYASID
-123 VSALDLTSNDKVDLD
+123 VSALDLTSNDKVNLD

-146 NEKEL
+146 NEKAL
-151 KKYWKQLIT
+151 KKYWEQLIT

-170 IDKQEKK
+170 IDKQVQKLQ
-177 MKAMSE
+177 AMMLVPPAVDTAAVNSE
-183 STDEDKDEVASIDE
+183 
-197 KIKEPFV
+197 KEPYV
-204 EKTRDEMIAEAIEDH
+204 EKRRNELIAEAIEDH
-219 TKNYTKWFKR
+219 TKNYKKWFKR

-235 SDRFEQYLNAITH
+235 SDRFEQYLNAVTH

-276 GARLQSDDDFIKI
+276 GARLQADDDFIKI

-321 LNLNGMRLDDVVSK
+321 LNLYGMRLDDVVSK

-347 LRKKDGSEIL
+347 IRKKDGSEIL
-357 LPIERDEVITEET
+357 LAIERDEVITEET
-370 LAKSLILDKV
+370 LAKSLIIDKV

-413 IEKLKNVNV
+413 IEKLKTVNV

-448 EDGPIVQVKPRD
+448 KEGPIVQVKPRTRD
-460 RPAYV
+460 AYV
-465 HLDKNSDVLYDGP
+465 HRDKNPDVLYDGP

-500 YKRAVVV
+500 YKRAVIV

-522 DLDRAFKGIE
+522 DLDRAFKGAE
-532 EYKPLGSLKMTTQKF
+532 DYKPLGSLKMTTQKF
-547 FRVNGGSTQLIGVT
+547 FRINGGSTQLIGVT

-568 SYQFMKVGEKEYDHA
+568 NYQYMDVGEKEYDHA
-583 MEWTEIDPVEYSQE
+583 IKWTEIDPVEYSQD
-597 VAQLDHIDEVAAA
+597 VALLDHIDEVAAT
-610 SKKRVE
+610 SKKRVD
-616 KNNKFERVLANAE
+616 KNDKFTKVLANAE

-634 RDNASYS
+634 RDNSTYS
-641 LNIDQFIKDMD
+641 LNIDQFIKEMD
-652 QREEESKQYK
+652 QREEDSEQYK
-662 DLYDTDIESLK
+662 DLYDTDIASLK
-673 ISNLEVDM
+673 ISNLKVDM

-694 QDWLDGLKKDFYL
+694 QDWLDGMKKDFYL

-718 RLEDSFATIEQKM
+718 RLEDSFASIEQKL

>member
-1 MKNSTVFAALA
+1 MKNSAILVALA
-12 SIVAFLAFVN
+12 SVIAFIAFISPFN
-22 PYNYQEREAMILTGV
+22 FQEREAMILTGV

-44 HYNPEMMND
+44 HYNPKMIND
-53 ELSAVIFDEYIESLD
+53 ELSVVIFDKYIEALD

-78 VDDLAQY
+78 VDELAQF
-85 RDKVDDQIKI
+85 RDKIDDQIKI
-95 KTFEMFEMSNDLIE
+95 KTFEMFEMSNELIE
-109 KGMQRG
+109 KGIQRG
-115 QEIYADID
+115 QRIYASID
-123 VSALDLTSNDKVDLD
+123 VSALDLTSNDKVNLD

-146 NEKEL
+146 NEKAL
-151 KKYWKQLIT
+151 KKYWEQLIT

-170 IDKQEKK
+170 IDKQVQKLQAMMLVPPAVDTAAVNSEKEPYVEKK
-177 MKAMSE
+177 RNE
-183 STDEDKDEVASIDE
+183 L
-197 KIKEPFV
+197 
-204 EKTRDEMIAEAIEDH
+204 IAEAIEDH
-219 TKNYTKWFKR
+219 TKNYKKWFKR

-235 SDRFEQYLNAITH
+235 SDRFEQYLNAVTH

-276 GARLQSDDDFIKI
+276 GARLQAEDDFIKI
-289 VSIVPGGPIWKT
+289 VSIVPGGPIWET

-321 LNLNGMRLDDVVSK
+321 LNLYGMRLDDVVSK

-347 LRKKDGSEIL
+347 IRKKDGSEIL
-357 LPIERDEVITEET
+357 LAIERDEVITEET
-370 LAKSLILDKV
+370 LAKSLIIDKV
-380 GSIENI
+380 GSIDNI

-413 IEKLKNVNV
+413 IEKLKTVNV

-448 EDGPIVQVKPRD
+448 KEGPIVQVKPRTRD
-460 RPAYV
+460 AYV
-465 HLDKNSDVLYDGP
+465 HRDKNPDVLYDGP

-500 YKRAVVV
+500 YKRAVIV

-522 DLDRAFKGIE
+522 DLDRAFKGAE
-532 EYKPLGSLKMTTQKF
+532 DYKPLGSLKMTTQKF

-568 SYQFMKVGEKEYDHA
+568 NYQYMDVGEKEYDHA
-583 MEWTEIDPVEYSQE
+583 MKWTEIDPVEYSQD
-597 VAQLDHIDEVAAA
+597 VALLDHIDEVAAT
-610 SKKRVE
+610 SKKRVD
-616 KNNKFERVLANAE
+616 KNDKFTKVLANAE

-634 RDNASYS
+634 RDNSTYS
-641 LNIDQFIKDMD
+641 LNIDQFIKEMD
-652 QREEESKQYK
+652 QREEDSEQYK
-662 DLYDTDIESLK
+662 DLYDTDIASLK
-673 ISNLEVDM
+673 ISNLKVDM

-694 QDWLDGLKKDFYL
+694 QDWLDGMKKDFYL

-718 RLEDSFATIEQKM
+718 RLEDSFASIEQKL

>member
-1 MKNSTVFAALA
+1 MKNSAILVALA
-12 SIVAFLAFVN
+12 SVIAFFAFIN
-22 PYNYQEREAMILTGV
+22 PFNFQEREAMILTGV

-44 HYNPEMMND
+44 HYNPKMIND
-53 ELSAVIFDEYIESLD
+53 ELSVVIFDEYIEALD

-78 VDDLAQY
+78 VDELAQF
-85 RDKVDDQIKI
+85 RDKIDDQIKI
-95 KTFEMFEMSNDLIE
+95 KTFEMFEMSNELIE
-109 KGMQRG
+109 KGIQRG
-115 QEIYADID
+115 QRIYASID
-123 VSALDLTSNDKVDLD
+123 VSALDLTSNDKVNLD

-146 NEKEL
+146 NEKAL
-151 KKYWKQLIT
+151 KKYWEQLIT

-170 IDKQEKK
+170 IDKQVKKLQAMMLVPPAIDTAAEDSEKEPYVEKK
-177 MKAMSE
+177 
-183 STDEDKDEVASIDE
+183 
-197 KIKEPFV
+197 
-204 EKTRDEMIAEAIEDH
+204 RDELVAEAIEDH
-219 TKNYTKWFKR
+219 TKNYKKWFKR

-276 GARLQSDDDFIKI
+276 GARLQADDDFIKI

-301 KKAEADDLII
+301 KKVEAEDLII

-321 LNLNGMRLDDVVSK
+321 LNLYGMRLDDVVSK

-347 LRKKDGSEIL
+347 IRKKDGSEIL
-357 LPIERDEVITEET
+357 LAIERDEVITEET
-370 LAKSLILDKV
+370 LAKSLIIDKV

-413 IEKLKNVNV
+413 IEKLKTVNV

-448 EDGPIVQVKPRD
+448 KEGPIVQVKPRTRD
-460 RPAYV
+460 AYV
-465 HLDKNSDVLYDGP
+465 HLDKNPDVLYDGP
-478 LMILVNKYSA
+478 LIILVNKYSA

-500 YKRAVVV
+500 YKRAVIV

-522 DLDRAFKGIE
+522 DLDRAFKGAE
-532 EYKPLGSLKMTTQKF
+532 DYKPLGSLKMTTQKF

-568 SYQFMKVGEKEYDHA
+568 NYQYMDVGEKEYDHA
-583 MEWTEIDPVEYSQE
+583 MKWTEIDAVEYSQD
-597 VAQLDHIDEVAAA
+597 VALLDHIDEVAAT
-610 SKKRVE
+610 SKKRVD
-616 KNNKFERVLANAE
+616 KNDKFTKVLANAE

-634 RDNASYS
+634 RDNSTYS
-641 LNIDQFIKDMD
+641 LNIDQFIEEMD
-652 QREEESKQYK
+652 QREEDSEQYK
-662 DLYDTDIESLK
+662 DLYDTDIASLK

-694 QDWLDGLKKDFYL
+694 QDWLDGMKKDFYL

-718 RLEDSFATIEQKM
+718 RLEDSFASIEQKL